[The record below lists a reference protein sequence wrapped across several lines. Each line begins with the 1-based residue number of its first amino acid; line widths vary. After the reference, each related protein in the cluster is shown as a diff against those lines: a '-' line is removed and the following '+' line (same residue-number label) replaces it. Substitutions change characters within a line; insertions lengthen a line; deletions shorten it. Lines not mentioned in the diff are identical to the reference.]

1 MGLGFT
7 IHTKIKDIEKFQ
19 QAVESQAVE
28 SGYNAEH
35 DESSSTVSFCRLGDL
50 FLNYQHE
57 GEGNTDNVISVNGDC
72 QTNML
77 GPGFHKA
84 AIEFID
90 RLQQATGTRFEVE
103 DETDY
108 YTERDFE
115 AMKKK
120 HFHKWLAKLFE
131 IIQEQEDKGS
141 TSLSICWDLN
151 KYYPQSDSGIVISP
165 LGSFRL
171 SEVIRRIREEGIE
184 SFADDFFIW
193 NNPERDA
200 RFHRGLALNAMWED
214 CYFMP
219 SERSEEDARING
231 YIISELE
238 TAASLDPSLPFPK
251 KEYEEL
257 CRLHGCTPVP
267 TDGIPT
273 YETEFAIGYRR
284 GIINHKVGRIRFSLP
299 GSYLEDTDDG
309 TLVYYDAAADNWH
322 TVRCTGYSTNGE
334 PDFLD
339 VEEEM
344 IEEREFD
351 GGKYRLY
358 DMGIGQDSEDEEPYP
373 VYSCHALCSNQY
385 TLFTLCASRLEDLK
399 KLSGEFLPTL
409 VADQPIE
416 PENKQIIY
424 TGENMNDELM
434 KQIDEWHKAEKHQEI
449 IDALEQIPE
458 AERDFETTSLLAR
471 AYNNIE
477 EYAKAAEL
485 LESVREEGAE
495 DERWNFRMGYAQY
508 FLNNYREALD
518 YFSKAREL
526 NPEDE
531 DTLSFIRQCNM
542 ALPLTRRVKEFWN
555 WFVENEEKLSGM
567 MNPKSMEEADAF
579 MEFISKGT
587 NLISEDM
594 HFNIGG
600 DHEFTFSVEG
610 WPDLFIIYPYIIS
623 CMPECLKGKWKFF
636 PFNPGKVGSFAYRVH
651 NTDVDMGKIMVKASY
666 DEKREN
672 FNIRYYDKNLCALPE
687 ENSDGNFHVILE
699 LVLGEGVSF
708 KYVNGIERA
717 SGIEEGMIA
726 LSGLRQHIEETVK
739 SHGHEFFENP
749 KDVYTGYQLTPKE
762 SDELRFDVIVGSTCL
777 DSIVADYYHG
787 STEIFDH
794 ADGFGVQALYMVF
807 QNGVGEDN
815 ILNFRH
821 DLEDRITEEILE
833 PGNLGVITGGATGTE
848 YSYIDLFVYDLR
860 AFVKKVIPLLDEY
873 PEYSFYISDFIR
885 NGRIHQL
892 TEAASEAIPYTKENK
907 EEFLAQI
914 EKWND
919 MEKFSKCIK
928 ALEDIPEAEQD
939 YDMVMLQVR
948 AYENYAIL
956 GDNGEE
962 PEDDEKERALNKAL
976 ELLESIREAG
986 ESQAGWNKRMAYAY
1000 QYLVEQ
1006 EEKAIEYAKRW
1017 AELDPEDSSAVA
1029 VINECNEELEKRKIK
1044 CESCCD
1050 DDNGDNKSI
1059 APEMYSEDEIDI
1071 IEKHIEHYYGNFEFV
1086 FHEKVS
1092 PDIHVDICLI
1102 PPSEECNWYTLVT
1115 MGMGAHLMNVPNQLK
1130 EEQLERAEL
1139 VICLPEYWKLDK
1151 EHLKD
1156 EKWYWPIR
1164 LLKELARFPGEN
1176 NTWLGWGHTV
1186 SYDGPLSYTTELCA
1200 SILINPPCGNVG
1212 GNTCTLP
1219 DGEEVNFYQVIPL
1232 YRDELEYKL
1241 KNGTQKLLDKMND
1254 NILLVNPHRLNVL
1267 NQIDIETNPIQSS
1280 EISISSVARQEVI
1293 AHIEKYF
1300 GKINNFLHDD
1310 SCSEYPLD
1318 IAVIAPRKEHNYYTL
1333 ITVNMSNHEVLESD
1347 DIDGNTCHQELLINL
1362 PPDWKLGLSDWTE
1375 EKWCWPIRLITSLA
1389 RQCIRHRTCISWGKT
1404 MELGGENTFSEDT
1417 KLCAIVLLSPSIF
1430 GDKSST
1436 CKTQEAGSVEFYQV
1450 IPLYREEL
1458 QFIQDKDIDEF
1469 FEICPDDALETINPL
1484 RLNVVTDAEKIGYDI
1499 SYIDDAKKHEEKIE
1513 ELHLSADELAPY
1525 NHMAIYLR
1533 WCIEHNLMSQPFLFR
1548 HGDLVDRVKVED
1560 SIDLR
1565 EFIRDNEDL
1574 HGGLS
1579 TILLNRV
1586 GTMFT
1591 KWYNWEN
1598 RSTPYAYIK
1607 DIQAY
1612 AMDYFKGRIWN
1623 SEDETDAA
1631 YLLLP
1636 WTEKYYHDMAA
1647 LIDSRFK
1654 EWEDEPQTDPQFLH
1668 IPQDNIKLLLKDWS
1682 KAIECTVSSRVLVDG
1697 CDVGFG
1703 CGRGSHSRRRRMGG
1717 PDGRRLPA
1725 DYGENRTEHTAD
1737 KGGCGSAGRGG
1748 AIGQRLADADI
1759 VPQSAGRPLRAG
1771 HQLGCKPR
1779 RGARGAGRRRLVDRH
1794 RRSGL
1799 AGCGRRAARN
1809 RCRRTPHKG
1818 HYGDI
1823 DFGYDVLVRRER
1835 CRADIAISEQR
1846 GGVKGVRHLDD
1857 GVARR
1862 RDGAAARHPPSV
1874 GHRRVAAGRMD
1885 DQTAQPPAL
1894 RRGICRNDGTEY
1906 PPFARSAVSLDDA
1919 AGRHGNGFLRPDRL
1933 HRSCHASRRA
1943 DALPRGRPPRA
1954 PAGNPSLGG
1963 GGIASLRYRFQ
1974 NVHFAR
1980 KCHYRTA
1987 GNPDSRM
1994 GGFTQ

>member
-19 QAVESQAVE
+19 QTVESQAVE

-90 RLQQATGTRFEVE
+90 RLQQATRTRFEVE

-131 IIQEQEDKGS
+131 IIQEQKDKGS
-141 TSLSICWDLN
+141 TSLLFCWDIN
-151 KYYPQSDSGIVISP
+151 KYYPQSDNGIVISP
-165 LGSFRL
+165 LGSFCL
-171 SEVIRRIREEGIE
+171 SEVVRRIREEGIE

-193 NNPERDA
+193 NNSERDA
-200 RFHRGLALNAMWED
+200 RFHRGMALNAMWED

-687 ENSDGNFHVILE
+687 ENSDGNFYVILE

-1404 MELGGENTFSEDT
+1404 MELGGDNTFSEGT

-1436 CKTQEAGSVEFYQV
+1436 CKTQGAGSVEFYQV

-1548 HGDLVDRVKVED
+1548 HGDLVDRVKAED

-1682 KAIECTVSSRVLVDG
+1682 KAIECTVSSRVLVVG
-1697 CDVGFG
+1697 CEIATCIRQKPFAED
-1703 CGRGSHSRRRRMGG
+1703 MGWDSG
-1717 PDGRRLPA
+1717 WLF
-1725 DYGENRTEHTAD
+1725 
-1737 KGGCGSAGRGG
+1737 
-1748 AIGQRLADADI
+1748 LADGDEDNDECRYEYCDLNTI
-1759 VPQSAGRPLRAG
+1759 CNYSPDVMQYLDFPYDT
-1771 HQLGCKPR
+1771 
-1779 RGARGAGRRRLVDRH
+1779 RLVR
-1794 RRSGL
+1794 
-1799 AGCGRRAARN
+1799 
-1809 RCRRTPHKG
+1809 K
-1818 HYGDI
+1818 
-1823 DFGYDVLVRRER
+1823 E
-1835 CRADIAISEQR
+1835 
-1846 GGVKGVRHLDD
+1846 D
-1857 GVARR
+1857 GKLYV
-1862 RDGAAARHPPSV
+1862 D
-1874 GHRRVAAGRMD
+1874 
-1885 DQTAQPPAL
+1885 
-1894 RRGICRNDGTEY
+1894 EE
-1906 PPFARSAVSLDDA
+1906 
-1919 AGRHGNGFLRPDRL
+1919 
-1933 HRSCHASRRA
+1933 
-1943 DALPRGRPPRA
+1943 
-1954 PAGNPSLGG
+1954 
-1963 GGIASLRYRFQ
+1963 
-1974 NVHFAR
+1974 
-1980 KCHYRTA
+1980 
-1987 GNPDSRM
+1987 
-1994 GGFTQ
+1994 

>member
-1 MGLGFT
+1 
-7 IHTKIKDIEKFQ
+7 
-19 QAVESQAVE
+19 
-28 SGYNAEH
+28 
-35 DESSSTVSFCRLGDL
+35 
-50 FLNYQHE
+50 
-57 GEGNTDNVISVNGDC
+57 
-72 QTNML
+72 
-77 GPGFHKA
+77 
-84 AIEFID
+84 
-90 RLQQATGTRFEVE
+90 
-103 DETDY
+103 
-108 YTERDFE
+108 
-115 AMKKK
+115 MKKK

-531 DTLSFIRQCNM
+531 YTLSIIRQCNM
-542 ALPLTRRVKEFWN
+542 HLPLTRRVKEFWN

-651 NTDVDMGKIMVKASY
+651 DTDVDMGKIMVKASY

-1697 CDVGFG
+1697 CEIATCIRQKPFAED
-1703 CGRGSHSRRRRMGG
+1703 MGWDSG
-1717 PDGRRLPA
+1717 WLF
-1725 DYGENRTEHTAD
+1725 
-1737 KGGCGSAGRGG
+1737 
-1748 AIGQRLADADI
+1748 LADGDEDNDECRYEYCDLNTI
-1759 VPQSAGRPLRAG
+1759 CNYSPDVMQYLDFPYDT
-1771 HQLGCKPR
+1771 
-1779 RGARGAGRRRLVDRH
+1779 RLVR
-1794 RRSGL
+1794 
-1799 AGCGRRAARN
+1799 
-1809 RCRRTPHKG
+1809 K
-1818 HYGDI
+1818 
-1823 DFGYDVLVRRER
+1823 E
-1835 CRADIAISEQR
+1835 
-1846 GGVKGVRHLDD
+1846 D
-1857 GVARR
+1857 GKLYV
-1862 RDGAAARHPPSV
+1862 DE
-1874 GHRRVAAGRMD
+1874 D
-1885 DQTAQPPAL
+1885 
-1894 RRGICRNDGTEY
+1894 
-1906 PPFARSAVSLDDA
+1906 
-1919 AGRHGNGFLRPDRL
+1919 
-1933 HRSCHASRRA
+1933 
-1943 DALPRGRPPRA
+1943 
-1954 PAGNPSLGG
+1954 
-1963 GGIASLRYRFQ
+1963 
-1974 NVHFAR
+1974 
-1980 KCHYRTA
+1980 
-1987 GNPDSRM
+1987 
-1994 GGFTQ
+1994 

>member
-19 QAVESQAVE
+19 QTVESQAVE

-90 RLQQATGTRFEVE
+90 RLQQATRTRFEVE

-131 IIQEQEDKGS
+131 IIQEQNNKGS
-141 TSLSICWDLN
+141 TSLLFCWDIN
-151 KYYPQSDSGIVISP
+151 KYYPQSDNGIVISP

-171 SEVIRRIREEGIE
+171 SEVVRRIREEGIE

-193 NNPERDA
+193 NNSERDA
-200 RFHRGLALNAMWED
+200 RFHRGMALNAMWED

-238 TAASLDPSLPFPK
+238 TTASLDPSLPFPK

-257 CRLHGCTPVP
+257 CRLHGCVPVP
-267 TDGIPT
+267 TDGIPP

-284 GIINHKVGRIRFSLP
+284 GIVNHKVGKIRFSLP
-299 GSYLEDTDDG
+299 GSYLEDTDEG

-322 TVRCTGYSTNGE
+322 TVRCTGYSTDGE

-358 DMGIGQDSEDEEPYP
+358 DMGIDQDSEDEEPYP
-373 VYSCHALCSNQY
+373 VYSCHALCPNQY

-399 KLSGEFLPTL
+399 KLSSEFLPTL

-416 PENKQIIY
+416 PEKKQIIY

-434 KQIDEWHKAEKHQEI
+434 EQIDEWHKAEKHQEI

-458 AERDFETTSLLAR
+458 AERDFETTGFLAR

-508 FLNNYREALD
+508 FLCNYREALS

-526 NPEDE
+526 EPENGDA
-531 DTLSFIRQCNM
+531 LSFIRQCNM
-542 ALPLTRRVKEFWN
+542 AMPLTRRVKEFWN

-567 MNPKSMEEADAF
+567 MCPNSMEEADAF
-579 MEFISKGT
+579 IEFISKGT

-651 NTDVDMGKIMVKASY
+651 DTDVDMGKIMVKASY

-777 DSIVADYYHG
+777 SSIVADYYHG

-928 ALEDIPEAEQD
+928 ALEDIPEVEQD
-939 YDMVMLQVR
+939 YDMVMLLVR

-1130 EEQLERAEL
+1130 EDQLERAEL

-1200 SILINPPCGNVG
+1200 SILINPPCGNIG

-1219 DGEEVNFYQVIPL
+1219 DGEEVNFYQIIPL
-1232 YRDELEYKL
+1232 YGDELEFKL

-1318 IAVIAPRKEHNYYTL
+1318 IVVIAPRKEHNYYTL

-1404 MELGGENTFSEDT
+1404 MELGGDNTFSEGT

-1436 CKTQEAGSVEFYQV
+1436 CKTQGAGSVEFYQV

-1548 HGDLVDRVKVED
+1548 HGDLVDRVKAED

-1682 KAIECTVSSRVLVDG
+1682 KAIECTVSSRVLVVG
-1697 CDVGFG
+1697 CEIATCIRQKPFAED
-1703 CGRGSHSRRRRMGG
+1703 MGWDSG
-1717 PDGRRLPA
+1717 WLF
-1725 DYGENRTEHTAD
+1725 
-1737 KGGCGSAGRGG
+1737 
-1748 AIGQRLADADI
+1748 LADGDEDNDECRYEYCDLNTI
-1759 VPQSAGRPLRAG
+1759 CNYSPDVMQYLDFPYDT
-1771 HQLGCKPR
+1771 
-1779 RGARGAGRRRLVDRH
+1779 RLVR
-1794 RRSGL
+1794 
-1799 AGCGRRAARN
+1799 
-1809 RCRRTPHKG
+1809 K
-1818 HYGDI
+1818 
-1823 DFGYDVLVRRER
+1823 E
-1835 CRADIAISEQR
+1835 
-1846 GGVKGVRHLDD
+1846 D
-1857 GVARR
+1857 GKLYV
-1862 RDGAAARHPPSV
+1862 D
-1874 GHRRVAAGRMD
+1874 
-1885 DQTAQPPAL
+1885 
-1894 RRGICRNDGTEY
+1894 EE
-1906 PPFARSAVSLDDA
+1906 
-1919 AGRHGNGFLRPDRL
+1919 
-1933 HRSCHASRRA
+1933 
-1943 DALPRGRPPRA
+1943 
-1954 PAGNPSLGG
+1954 
-1963 GGIASLRYRFQ
+1963 
-1974 NVHFAR
+1974 
-1980 KCHYRTA
+1980 
-1987 GNPDSRM
+1987 
-1994 GGFTQ
+1994 

>member
-90 RLQQATGTRFEVE
+90 RLQQAIGTRFEVE

-141 TSLSICWDLN
+141 KSLLFCWDLN

-273 YETEFAIGYRR
+273 YETEFTIGYRR
-284 GIINHKVGRIRFSLP
+284 GIVNHKVGRIRFSLP

-309 TLVYYDAAADNWH
+309 TLVYYDAATDNWH

-344 IEEREFD
+344 IVEREFD

-358 DMGIGQDSEDEEPYP
+358 DMGTGQDSEDEEPYP

-485 LESVREEGAE
+485 LESVKEEGAE

-651 NTDVDMGKIMVKASY
+651 DTDVDMGKIMVKASY

-1548 HGDLVDRVKVED
+1548 HGDLVDRVKAED

-1612 AMDYFKGRIWN
+1612 AMDYFKDRIWN

-1697 CDVGFG
+1697 CEIATCIRQKPFAED
-1703 CGRGSHSRRRRMGG
+1703 MGWDSG
-1717 PDGRRLPA
+1717 WLF
-1725 DYGENRTEHTAD
+1725 
-1737 KGGCGSAGRGG
+1737 
-1748 AIGQRLADADI
+1748 LADGDEDNDECRYEYCDLNTI
-1759 VPQSAGRPLRAG
+1759 CNYSPDVMQYLDFPYDT
-1771 HQLGCKPR
+1771 
-1779 RGARGAGRRRLVDRH
+1779 RLVR
-1794 RRSGL
+1794 
-1799 AGCGRRAARN
+1799 
-1809 RCRRTPHKG
+1809 K
-1818 HYGDI
+1818 
-1823 DFGYDVLVRRER
+1823 E
-1835 CRADIAISEQR
+1835 
-1846 GGVKGVRHLDD
+1846 D
-1857 GVARR
+1857 GKLYV
-1862 RDGAAARHPPSV
+1862 DE
-1874 GHRRVAAGRMD
+1874 D
-1885 DQTAQPPAL
+1885 
-1894 RRGICRNDGTEY
+1894 
-1906 PPFARSAVSLDDA
+1906 
-1919 AGRHGNGFLRPDRL
+1919 
-1933 HRSCHASRRA
+1933 
-1943 DALPRGRPPRA
+1943 
-1954 PAGNPSLGG
+1954 
-1963 GGIASLRYRFQ
+1963 
-1974 NVHFAR
+1974 
-1980 KCHYRTA
+1980 
-1987 GNPDSRM
+1987 
-1994 GGFTQ
+1994 

>member
-1176 NTWLGWGHTV
+1176 NTWLDWGHTV

-1697 CDVGFG
+1697 CEIATCIRQKPFAED
-1703 CGRGSHSRRRRMGG
+1703 MGWDSG
-1717 PDGRRLPA
+1717 WLF
-1725 DYGENRTEHTAD
+1725 
-1737 KGGCGSAGRGG
+1737 
-1748 AIGQRLADADI
+1748 LADGDEDNDECRYEYCDLNTI
-1759 VPQSAGRPLRAG
+1759 CNYSPDVMQYLDFPYDT
-1771 HQLGCKPR
+1771 
-1779 RGARGAGRRRLVDRH
+1779 RLVR
-1794 RRSGL
+1794 
-1799 AGCGRRAARN
+1799 
-1809 RCRRTPHKG
+1809 K
-1818 HYGDI
+1818 
-1823 DFGYDVLVRRER
+1823 E
-1835 CRADIAISEQR
+1835 
-1846 GGVKGVRHLDD
+1846 D
-1857 GVARR
+1857 GKLYV
-1862 RDGAAARHPPSV
+1862 DE
-1874 GHRRVAAGRMD
+1874 D
-1885 DQTAQPPAL
+1885 
-1894 RRGICRNDGTEY
+1894 
-1906 PPFARSAVSLDDA
+1906 
-1919 AGRHGNGFLRPDRL
+1919 
-1933 HRSCHASRRA
+1933 
-1943 DALPRGRPPRA
+1943 
-1954 PAGNPSLGG
+1954 
-1963 GGIASLRYRFQ
+1963 
-1974 NVHFAR
+1974 
-1980 KCHYRTA
+1980 
-1987 GNPDSRM
+1987 
-1994 GGFTQ
+1994 

>member
-35 DESSSTVSFCRLGDL
+35 DESSSMVSFCRLGDL

-57 GEGNTDNVISVNGDC
+57 GEGNADNVISVNGDC

-284 GIINHKVGRIRFSLP
+284 GIVNHKVGRIRFSLP

-322 TVRCTGYSTNGE
+322 TVRCTGYSANGD

-358 DMGIGQDSEDEEPYP
+358 DMGTGQDSEDEEPYP

-399 KLSGEFLPTL
+399 KLSSEFLPTL

-485 LESVREEGAE
+485 LESVKEEGAE

-508 FLNNYREALD
+508 FLNNYREALG
-518 YFSKAREL
+518 YFSKVREL
-526 NPEDE
+526 DPEDE
-531 DTLSFIRQCNM
+531 DALSLIRQCNM
-542 ALPLTRRVKEFWN
+542 AMPLTRRVKEFWN

-610 WPDLFIIYPYIIS
+610 WPDLFIIHPYIIS

-1697 CDVGFG
+1697 CEIATCIRQKPFAED
-1703 CGRGSHSRRRRMGG
+1703 MGWDSG
-1717 PDGRRLPA
+1717 WLF
-1725 DYGENRTEHTAD
+1725 
-1737 KGGCGSAGRGG
+1737 
-1748 AIGQRLADADI
+1748 LADGDEDNDECRYEYCDLNTI
-1759 VPQSAGRPLRAG
+1759 CNYSPDVMQYLDFPYDT
-1771 HQLGCKPR
+1771 
-1779 RGARGAGRRRLVDRH
+1779 RLVR
-1794 RRSGL
+1794 
-1799 AGCGRRAARN
+1799 
-1809 RCRRTPHKG
+1809 K
-1818 HYGDI
+1818 
-1823 DFGYDVLVRRER
+1823 E
-1835 CRADIAISEQR
+1835 
-1846 GGVKGVRHLDD
+1846 D
-1857 GVARR
+1857 GKLYV
-1862 RDGAAARHPPSV
+1862 DE
-1874 GHRRVAAGRMD
+1874 D
-1885 DQTAQPPAL
+1885 
-1894 RRGICRNDGTEY
+1894 
-1906 PPFARSAVSLDDA
+1906 
-1919 AGRHGNGFLRPDRL
+1919 
-1933 HRSCHASRRA
+1933 
-1943 DALPRGRPPRA
+1943 
-1954 PAGNPSLGG
+1954 
-1963 GGIASLRYRFQ
+1963 
-1974 NVHFAR
+1974 
-1980 KCHYRTA
+1980 
-1987 GNPDSRM
+1987 
-1994 GGFTQ
+1994 

>member
-238 TAASLDPSLPFPK
+238 TAASLDPSLPLPK

-1697 CDVGFG
+1697 CEIATCIRQKPFAED
-1703 CGRGSHSRRRRMGG
+1703 MGWDSG
-1717 PDGRRLPA
+1717 WLF
-1725 DYGENRTEHTAD
+1725 
-1737 KGGCGSAGRGG
+1737 
-1748 AIGQRLADADI
+1748 LADGDEDNDECRYEYCDLNTI
-1759 VPQSAGRPLRAG
+1759 CNYSPDVMQYLDFPYDT
-1771 HQLGCKPR
+1771 
-1779 RGARGAGRRRLVDRH
+1779 RLVR
-1794 RRSGL
+1794 
-1799 AGCGRRAARN
+1799 
-1809 RCRRTPHKG
+1809 K
-1818 HYGDI
+1818 
-1823 DFGYDVLVRRER
+1823 E
-1835 CRADIAISEQR
+1835 
-1846 GGVKGVRHLDD
+1846 D
-1857 GVARR
+1857 GKLYV
-1862 RDGAAARHPPSV
+1862 DE
-1874 GHRRVAAGRMD
+1874 D
-1885 DQTAQPPAL
+1885 
-1894 RRGICRNDGTEY
+1894 
-1906 PPFARSAVSLDDA
+1906 
-1919 AGRHGNGFLRPDRL
+1919 
-1933 HRSCHASRRA
+1933 
-1943 DALPRGRPPRA
+1943 
-1954 PAGNPSLGG
+1954 
-1963 GGIASLRYRFQ
+1963 
-1974 NVHFAR
+1974 
-1980 KCHYRTA
+1980 
-1987 GNPDSRM
+1987 
-1994 GGFTQ
+1994 

>member
-1436 CKTQEAGSVEFYQV
+1436 CKTQGAGSVEFYQV

-1548 HGDLVDRVKVED
+1548 HGDLVDRVKAED

-1697 CDVGFG
+1697 CEIATCIRQKPFAED
-1703 CGRGSHSRRRRMGG
+1703 MGWDSG
-1717 PDGRRLPA
+1717 WLF
-1725 DYGENRTEHTAD
+1725 
-1737 KGGCGSAGRGG
+1737 
-1748 AIGQRLADADI
+1748 LADGDEDNDECRYEYCDLNTI
-1759 VPQSAGRPLRAG
+1759 CNYSPDVMQYLDFPYDT
-1771 HQLGCKPR
+1771 
-1779 RGARGAGRRRLVDRH
+1779 RLVR
-1794 RRSGL
+1794 
-1799 AGCGRRAARN
+1799 
-1809 RCRRTPHKG
+1809 K
-1818 HYGDI
+1818 
-1823 DFGYDVLVRRER
+1823 E
-1835 CRADIAISEQR
+1835 
-1846 GGVKGVRHLDD
+1846 D
-1857 GVARR
+1857 GKLYV
-1862 RDGAAARHPPSV
+1862 DE
-1874 GHRRVAAGRMD
+1874 D
-1885 DQTAQPPAL
+1885 
-1894 RRGICRNDGTEY
+1894 
-1906 PPFARSAVSLDDA
+1906 
-1919 AGRHGNGFLRPDRL
+1919 
-1933 HRSCHASRRA
+1933 
-1943 DALPRGRPPRA
+1943 
-1954 PAGNPSLGG
+1954 
-1963 GGIASLRYRFQ
+1963 
-1974 NVHFAR
+1974 
-1980 KCHYRTA
+1980 
-1987 GNPDSRM
+1987 
-1994 GGFTQ
+1994 

>member
-1 MGLGFT
+1 MRPDRIKSVSCIYKQNNEIMGLGFT

-57 GEGNTDNVISVNGDC
+57 GEGNADNVISVNGDC

-284 GIINHKVGRIRFSLP
+284 GIVNHKVGRIRFSLP

-322 TVRCTGYSTNGE
+322 TVRCTGYSTNGD

-358 DMGIGQDSEDEEPYP
+358 DMGTGQDSEDEEPYP

-399 KLSGEFLPTL
+399 KLSSEFLPTL

-485 LESVREEGAE
+485 LESIKEEGAE

-508 FLNNYREALD
+508 FLNNYREALG

-542 ALPLTRRVKEFWN
+542 HLPLTRRVKEFWN

-567 MNPKSMEEADAF
+567 MNPKSMEEPDAF

-651 NTDVDMGKIMVKASY
+651 DTDVDMGKIMVKASY

-777 DSIVADYYHG
+777 YSLVADYYND
-787 STEIFDH
+787 STDIFDH
-794 ADGFGVQALYMVF
+794 ANSFGAQAMFLVF
-807 QNGVGEDN
+807 PNSTEGDDHQ
-815 ILNFRH
+815 ILDFRH
-821 DLEDRITEEILE
+821 DLEDRITEELLE

-848 YSYIDLFVYDLR
+848 YSYIDLFVYNLR

-939 YDMVMLQVR
+939 YDMVMLLVR

-1017 AELDPEDSSAVA
+1017 AELDPEDNSAVA

-1130 EEQLERAEL
+1130 EDQLERAEL

-1219 DGEEVNFYQVIPL
+1219 DGEEVNFYQVTPL
-1232 YRDELEYKL
+1232 YGDELEYKL

-1333 ITVNMSNHEVLESD
+1333 ITANMSNHEVLESD

-1436 CKTQEAGSVEFYQV
+1436 CKTQGAGSVEFYQV

-1548 HGDLVDRVKVED
+1548 HGNLVDRVKAED

-1647 LIDSRFK
+1647 LIDDRFK

-1697 CDVGFG
+1697 CEIATCIRQKPFAED
-1703 CGRGSHSRRRRMGG
+1703 MGWDSG
-1717 PDGRRLPA
+1717 WLF
-1725 DYGENRTEHTAD
+1725 
-1737 KGGCGSAGRGG
+1737 
-1748 AIGQRLADADI
+1748 LADGDEDNDECRYEYCDLNTI
-1759 VPQSAGRPLRAG
+1759 CNYSPDVMQYLDFPYDT
-1771 HQLGCKPR
+1771 
-1779 RGARGAGRRRLVDRH
+1779 RLVR
-1794 RRSGL
+1794 
-1799 AGCGRRAARN
+1799 
-1809 RCRRTPHKG
+1809 K
-1818 HYGDI
+1818 
-1823 DFGYDVLVRRER
+1823 E
-1835 CRADIAISEQR
+1835 
-1846 GGVKGVRHLDD
+1846 D
-1857 GVARR
+1857 GNLYV
-1862 RDGAAARHPPSV
+1862 D
-1874 GHRRVAAGRMD
+1874 
-1885 DQTAQPPAL
+1885 
-1894 RRGICRNDGTEY
+1894 EE
-1906 PPFARSAVSLDDA
+1906 
-1919 AGRHGNGFLRPDRL
+1919 
-1933 HRSCHASRRA
+1933 
-1943 DALPRGRPPRA
+1943 
-1954 PAGNPSLGG
+1954 
-1963 GGIASLRYRFQ
+1963 
-1974 NVHFAR
+1974 
-1980 KCHYRTA
+1980 
-1987 GNPDSRM
+1987 
-1994 GGFTQ
+1994 

>member
-19 QAVESQAVE
+19 QTVESQAVE

-1548 HGDLVDRVKVED
+1548 HGDLVDRIKVED

-1697 CDVGFG
+1697 CEIATCIRQKPFAED
-1703 CGRGSHSRRRRMGG
+1703 MGWDSG
-1717 PDGRRLPA
+1717 WLF
-1725 DYGENRTEHTAD
+1725 
-1737 KGGCGSAGRGG
+1737 
-1748 AIGQRLADADI
+1748 LADGDEDNDECRYEYCDLNTI
-1759 VPQSAGRPLRAG
+1759 CNYSPDVMQYLDFPYDT
-1771 HQLGCKPR
+1771 
-1779 RGARGAGRRRLVDRH
+1779 RLVR
-1794 RRSGL
+1794 
-1799 AGCGRRAARN
+1799 
-1809 RCRRTPHKG
+1809 K
-1818 HYGDI
+1818 
-1823 DFGYDVLVRRER
+1823 E
-1835 CRADIAISEQR
+1835 
-1846 GGVKGVRHLDD
+1846 D
-1857 GVARR
+1857 GKLYV
-1862 RDGAAARHPPSV
+1862 DE
-1874 GHRRVAAGRMD
+1874 D
-1885 DQTAQPPAL
+1885 
-1894 RRGICRNDGTEY
+1894 
-1906 PPFARSAVSLDDA
+1906 
-1919 AGRHGNGFLRPDRL
+1919 
-1933 HRSCHASRRA
+1933 
-1943 DALPRGRPPRA
+1943 
-1954 PAGNPSLGG
+1954 
-1963 GGIASLRYRFQ
+1963 
-1974 NVHFAR
+1974 
-1980 KCHYRTA
+1980 
-1987 GNPDSRM
+1987 
-1994 GGFTQ
+1994 

>member
-651 NTDVDMGKIMVKASY
+651 DTDVDMGKIMVKASY

-777 DSIVADYYHG
+777 SSIVADYYHG

-1404 MELGGENTFSEDT
+1404 MELGGDNTFSEGT

-1436 CKTQEAGSVEFYQV
+1436 CKTQGAGSVEFYQV

-1548 HGDLVDRVKVED
+1548 HGDLVDRVKAED

-1682 KAIECTVSSRVLVDG
+1682 KAIECTVSSRVLVVG
-1697 CDVGFG
+1697 CEIATCIRQKPFAED
-1703 CGRGSHSRRRRMGG
+1703 MGWDSG
-1717 PDGRRLPA
+1717 WLF
-1725 DYGENRTEHTAD
+1725 
-1737 KGGCGSAGRGG
+1737 
-1748 AIGQRLADADI
+1748 LADGDEDNDECRYEYCDLNTI
-1759 VPQSAGRPLRAG
+1759 CNYSPDVMQYLDFPYDT
-1771 HQLGCKPR
+1771 
-1779 RGARGAGRRRLVDRH
+1779 RLVR
-1794 RRSGL
+1794 
-1799 AGCGRRAARN
+1799 
-1809 RCRRTPHKG
+1809 K
-1818 HYGDI
+1818 
-1823 DFGYDVLVRRER
+1823 E
-1835 CRADIAISEQR
+1835 
-1846 GGVKGVRHLDD
+1846 D
-1857 GVARR
+1857 GKLYV
-1862 RDGAAARHPPSV
+1862 D
-1874 GHRRVAAGRMD
+1874 
-1885 DQTAQPPAL
+1885 
-1894 RRGICRNDGTEY
+1894 EE
-1906 PPFARSAVSLDDA
+1906 
-1919 AGRHGNGFLRPDRL
+1919 
-1933 HRSCHASRRA
+1933 
-1943 DALPRGRPPRA
+1943 
-1954 PAGNPSLGG
+1954 
-1963 GGIASLRYRFQ
+1963 
-1974 NVHFAR
+1974 
-1980 KCHYRTA
+1980 
-1987 GNPDSRM
+1987 
-1994 GGFTQ
+1994 

>member
-717 SGIEEGMIA
+717 SGIEEGMIV

-1697 CDVGFG
+1697 CEIATCIRQKPFAED
-1703 CGRGSHSRRRRMGG
+1703 MGWDSG
-1717 PDGRRLPA
+1717 WLF
-1725 DYGENRTEHTAD
+1725 
-1737 KGGCGSAGRGG
+1737 
-1748 AIGQRLADADI
+1748 LADGDEDNDECRYEYCDLNTI
-1759 VPQSAGRPLRAG
+1759 CNYSPDVMQYLDFPYDT
-1771 HQLGCKPR
+1771 
-1779 RGARGAGRRRLVDRH
+1779 RLVR
-1794 RRSGL
+1794 
-1799 AGCGRRAARN
+1799 
-1809 RCRRTPHKG
+1809 K
-1818 HYGDI
+1818 
-1823 DFGYDVLVRRER
+1823 E
-1835 CRADIAISEQR
+1835 
-1846 GGVKGVRHLDD
+1846 D
-1857 GVARR
+1857 GKLYV
-1862 RDGAAARHPPSV
+1862 DE
-1874 GHRRVAAGRMD
+1874 D
-1885 DQTAQPPAL
+1885 
-1894 RRGICRNDGTEY
+1894 
-1906 PPFARSAVSLDDA
+1906 
-1919 AGRHGNGFLRPDRL
+1919 
-1933 HRSCHASRRA
+1933 
-1943 DALPRGRPPRA
+1943 
-1954 PAGNPSLGG
+1954 
-1963 GGIASLRYRFQ
+1963 
-1974 NVHFAR
+1974 
-1980 KCHYRTA
+1980 
-1987 GNPDSRM
+1987 
-1994 GGFTQ
+1994 

>member
-1 MGLGFT
+1 MCISYLH
-7 IHTKIKDIEKFQ
+7 IPL
-19 QAVESQAVE
+19 ESQAVE

-1404 MELGGENTFSEDT
+1404 MELGGDNTFSEGT

-1436 CKTQEAGSVEFYQV
+1436 CKTQGAGSVEFYQV

-1548 HGDLVDRVKVED
+1548 HGDLVDRVKAED

-1682 KAIECTVSSRVLVDG
+1682 KAIECTVSSRVLVVG
-1697 CDVGFG
+1697 CEIATCIRQKPFAED
-1703 CGRGSHSRRRRMGG
+1703 MGWDSG
-1717 PDGRRLPA
+1717 WLF
-1725 DYGENRTEHTAD
+1725 
-1737 KGGCGSAGRGG
+1737 
-1748 AIGQRLADADI
+1748 LADGDEDNDECRYEYCDLNTI
-1759 VPQSAGRPLRAG
+1759 CNYSPDVMQYLDFPYDT
-1771 HQLGCKPR
+1771 
-1779 RGARGAGRRRLVDRH
+1779 RLVR
-1794 RRSGL
+1794 
-1799 AGCGRRAARN
+1799 
-1809 RCRRTPHKG
+1809 K
-1818 HYGDI
+1818 
-1823 DFGYDVLVRRER
+1823 E
-1835 CRADIAISEQR
+1835 
-1846 GGVKGVRHLDD
+1846 D
-1857 GVARR
+1857 GKLYV
-1862 RDGAAARHPPSV
+1862 D
-1874 GHRRVAAGRMD
+1874 
-1885 DQTAQPPAL
+1885 
-1894 RRGICRNDGTEY
+1894 EE
-1906 PPFARSAVSLDDA
+1906 
-1919 AGRHGNGFLRPDRL
+1919 
-1933 HRSCHASRRA
+1933 
-1943 DALPRGRPPRA
+1943 
-1954 PAGNPSLGG
+1954 
-1963 GGIASLRYRFQ
+1963 
-1974 NVHFAR
+1974 
-1980 KCHYRTA
+1980 
-1987 GNPDSRM
+1987 
-1994 GGFTQ
+1994 

>member
-19 QAVESQAVE
+19 QTVESQAVE

-90 RLQQATGTRFEVE
+90 RLQQATRTRFEVE

-131 IIQEQEDKGS
+131 IIQEQNNKGS
-141 TSLSICWDLN
+141 TSLLFCWDIN
-151 KYYPQSDSGIVISP
+151 KYYPQSDNGIVISP

-171 SEVIRRIREEGIE
+171 SEVVRRIREEGIE

-193 NNPERDA
+193 NNSERDA
-200 RFHRGLALNAMWED
+200 RFHRGMALNAMWED

-238 TAASLDPSLPFPK
+238 TTASLDPSLPFPK

-257 CRLHGCTPVP
+257 CRLHGCVPVP
-267 TDGIPT
+267 TDGIPP
-273 YETEFAIGYRR
+273 YETEFAIGYRC
-284 GIINHKVGRIRFSLP
+284 GIVNHKVGKIRFSLP
-299 GSYLEDTDDG
+299 GSYLEDTDEG

-322 TVRCTGYSTNGE
+322 TVRCTGYSTDGE

-358 DMGIGQDSEDEEPYP
+358 DMGIDQDSEDEEPYP
-373 VYSCHALCSNQY
+373 VYSCHALCPNQY

-399 KLSGEFLPTL
+399 KLSSEFLPTL

-416 PENKQIIY
+416 PEKKQIIY

-434 KQIDEWHKAEKHQEI
+434 EQIDEWHKAEKHQEI

-458 AERDFETTSLLAR
+458 AERDFETTGFLAR

-508 FLNNYREALD
+508 FLCNYREALS

-526 NPEDE
+526 EPENGDA
-531 DTLSFIRQCNM
+531 LSFIRQCNM
-542 ALPLTRRVKEFWN
+542 AMPLTRRVKEFWN

-567 MNPKSMEEADAF
+567 MCPNSMEEADAF
-579 MEFISKGT
+579 IEFISKGT

-651 NTDVDMGKIMVKASY
+651 DTDVDMGKIMVKASY

-777 DSIVADYYHG
+777 SSIVADYYHG

-939 YDMVMLQVR
+939 YDMVMLLVR

-1130 EEQLERAEL
+1130 EDQLERAEL

-1200 SILINPPCGNVG
+1200 SILINPPCGNIG

-1219 DGEEVNFYQVIPL
+1219 DGEEVNFYQIIPL
-1232 YRDELEYKL
+1232 YGDELEFKL

-1404 MELGGENTFSEDT
+1404 MELGGDNTFSEGT

-1436 CKTQEAGSVEFYQV
+1436 CKTQGAGSVEFYQV

-1548 HGDLVDRVKVED
+1548 HGDLVDRVKAED

-1682 KAIECTVSSRVLVDG
+1682 KAIECTVSSRVLVVG
-1697 CDVGFG
+1697 CEIATCIRQKPFAED
-1703 CGRGSHSRRRRMGG
+1703 MGWDSG
-1717 PDGRRLPA
+1717 WLF
-1725 DYGENRTEHTAD
+1725 
-1737 KGGCGSAGRGG
+1737 
-1748 AIGQRLADADI
+1748 LADGDEDNDECRYEYCDLNTI
-1759 VPQSAGRPLRAG
+1759 CNYSPDVMQYLDFPYDT
-1771 HQLGCKPR
+1771 
-1779 RGARGAGRRRLVDRH
+1779 RLVR
-1794 RRSGL
+1794 
-1799 AGCGRRAARN
+1799 
-1809 RCRRTPHKG
+1809 K
-1818 HYGDI
+1818 
-1823 DFGYDVLVRRER
+1823 E
-1835 CRADIAISEQR
+1835 
-1846 GGVKGVRHLDD
+1846 D
-1857 GVARR
+1857 GKLYV
-1862 RDGAAARHPPSV
+1862 D
-1874 GHRRVAAGRMD
+1874 
-1885 DQTAQPPAL
+1885 
-1894 RRGICRNDGTEY
+1894 EE
-1906 PPFARSAVSLDDA
+1906 
-1919 AGRHGNGFLRPDRL
+1919 
-1933 HRSCHASRRA
+1933 
-1943 DALPRGRPPRA
+1943 
-1954 PAGNPSLGG
+1954 
-1963 GGIASLRYRFQ
+1963 
-1974 NVHFAR
+1974 
-1980 KCHYRTA
+1980 
-1987 GNPDSRM
+1987 
-1994 GGFTQ
+1994 

>member
-1 MGLGFT
+1 
-7 IHTKIKDIEKFQ
+7 
-19 QAVESQAVE
+19 
-28 SGYNAEH
+28 
-35 DESSSTVSFCRLGDL
+35 
-50 FLNYQHE
+50 
-57 GEGNTDNVISVNGDC
+57 
-72 QTNML
+72 
-77 GPGFHKA
+77 
-84 AIEFID
+84 
-90 RLQQATGTRFEVE
+90 
-103 DETDY
+103 
-108 YTERDFE
+108 
-115 AMKKK
+115 MKKK

-1697 CDVGFG
+1697 CEIATCIRQKPFAED
-1703 CGRGSHSRRRRMGG
+1703 MGWDSG
-1717 PDGRRLPA
+1717 WLF
-1725 DYGENRTEHTAD
+1725 
-1737 KGGCGSAGRGG
+1737 
-1748 AIGQRLADADI
+1748 LADGDEDNDECRYEYCDLNTI
-1759 VPQSAGRPLRAG
+1759 CNYSPDVMQYLDFPYDT
-1771 HQLGCKPR
+1771 
-1779 RGARGAGRRRLVDRH
+1779 RLVR
-1794 RRSGL
+1794 
-1799 AGCGRRAARN
+1799 
-1809 RCRRTPHKG
+1809 K
-1818 HYGDI
+1818 
-1823 DFGYDVLVRRER
+1823 E
-1835 CRADIAISEQR
+1835 
-1846 GGVKGVRHLDD
+1846 D
-1857 GVARR
+1857 GKLYV
-1862 RDGAAARHPPSV
+1862 DE
-1874 GHRRVAAGRMD
+1874 D
-1885 DQTAQPPAL
+1885 
-1894 RRGICRNDGTEY
+1894 
-1906 PPFARSAVSLDDA
+1906 
-1919 AGRHGNGFLRPDRL
+1919 
-1933 HRSCHASRRA
+1933 
-1943 DALPRGRPPRA
+1943 
-1954 PAGNPSLGG
+1954 
-1963 GGIASLRYRFQ
+1963 
-1974 NVHFAR
+1974 
-1980 KCHYRTA
+1980 
-1987 GNPDSRM
+1987 
-1994 GGFTQ
+1994 

>member
-309 TLVYYDAAADNWH
+309 TLVYYDAAADNWY

-749 KDVYTGYQLTPKE
+749 KDVYTVYQLTPKE

-1697 CDVGFG
+1697 CEIATCIRQKPFAED
-1703 CGRGSHSRRRRMGG
+1703 MGWDSG
-1717 PDGRRLPA
+1717 WLF
-1725 DYGENRTEHTAD
+1725 
-1737 KGGCGSAGRGG
+1737 
-1748 AIGQRLADADI
+1748 LADGDEDNDECRYEYCDLNTI
-1759 VPQSAGRPLRAG
+1759 CNYSPDVMQYLDFPYDT
-1771 HQLGCKPR
+1771 
-1779 RGARGAGRRRLVDRH
+1779 RLVR
-1794 RRSGL
+1794 
-1799 AGCGRRAARN
+1799 
-1809 RCRRTPHKG
+1809 K
-1818 HYGDI
+1818 
-1823 DFGYDVLVRRER
+1823 E
-1835 CRADIAISEQR
+1835 
-1846 GGVKGVRHLDD
+1846 D
-1857 GVARR
+1857 GKLYV
-1862 RDGAAARHPPSV
+1862 DE
-1874 GHRRVAAGRMD
+1874 D
-1885 DQTAQPPAL
+1885 
-1894 RRGICRNDGTEY
+1894 
-1906 PPFARSAVSLDDA
+1906 
-1919 AGRHGNGFLRPDRL
+1919 
-1933 HRSCHASRRA
+1933 
-1943 DALPRGRPPRA
+1943 
-1954 PAGNPSLGG
+1954 
-1963 GGIASLRYRFQ
+1963 
-1974 NVHFAR
+1974 
-1980 KCHYRTA
+1980 
-1987 GNPDSRM
+1987 
-1994 GGFTQ
+1994 

>member
-1 MGLGFT
+1 MYDNGYIVKCRSILT
-7 IHTKIKDIEKFQ
+7 NDICLSEASHKADVFL
-19 QAVESQAVE
+19 VCISYLTYSLESQAVE

-1404 MELGGENTFSEDT
+1404 MELGGDNTFSEGT

-1436 CKTQEAGSVEFYQV
+1436 CKTQGAGSVEFYQV

-1548 HGDLVDRVKVED
+1548 HGDLVDRVKAED

-1682 KAIECTVSSRVLVDG
+1682 KAIECTVSSRVLVVG
-1697 CDVGFG
+1697 CEIATCIRQKPFAED
-1703 CGRGSHSRRRRMGG
+1703 MGWDSG
-1717 PDGRRLPA
+1717 WLF
-1725 DYGENRTEHTAD
+1725 
-1737 KGGCGSAGRGG
+1737 
-1748 AIGQRLADADI
+1748 LADGDEDNDECRYEYCDLNTI
-1759 VPQSAGRPLRAG
+1759 CNYSPDVMQYLDFPYDT
-1771 HQLGCKPR
+1771 
-1779 RGARGAGRRRLVDRH
+1779 RLVR
-1794 RRSGL
+1794 
-1799 AGCGRRAARN
+1799 
-1809 RCRRTPHKG
+1809 K
-1818 HYGDI
+1818 
-1823 DFGYDVLVRRER
+1823 E
-1835 CRADIAISEQR
+1835 
-1846 GGVKGVRHLDD
+1846 D
-1857 GVARR
+1857 GKLYV
-1862 RDGAAARHPPSV
+1862 D
-1874 GHRRVAAGRMD
+1874 
-1885 DQTAQPPAL
+1885 
-1894 RRGICRNDGTEY
+1894 EE
-1906 PPFARSAVSLDDA
+1906 
-1919 AGRHGNGFLRPDRL
+1919 
-1933 HRSCHASRRA
+1933 
-1943 DALPRGRPPRA
+1943 
-1954 PAGNPSLGG
+1954 
-1963 GGIASLRYRFQ
+1963 
-1974 NVHFAR
+1974 
-1980 KCHYRTA
+1980 
-1987 GNPDSRM
+1987 
-1994 GGFTQ
+1994 

>member
-1059 APEMYSEDEIDI
+1059 TPEMYSEDEIDI

-1697 CDVGFG
+1697 CEIATCIRQKPFAED
-1703 CGRGSHSRRRRMGG
+1703 MGWDSG
-1717 PDGRRLPA
+1717 WLF
-1725 DYGENRTEHTAD
+1725 
-1737 KGGCGSAGRGG
+1737 
-1748 AIGQRLADADI
+1748 LADGDEDNDECRYEYCDLNTI
-1759 VPQSAGRPLRAG
+1759 CNYSPDVMQYLDFPYDT
-1771 HQLGCKPR
+1771 
-1779 RGARGAGRRRLVDRH
+1779 RLVR
-1794 RRSGL
+1794 
-1799 AGCGRRAARN
+1799 
-1809 RCRRTPHKG
+1809 K
-1818 HYGDI
+1818 
-1823 DFGYDVLVRRER
+1823 E
-1835 CRADIAISEQR
+1835 
-1846 GGVKGVRHLDD
+1846 D
-1857 GVARR
+1857 GKLYV
-1862 RDGAAARHPPSV
+1862 DE
-1874 GHRRVAAGRMD
+1874 D
-1885 DQTAQPPAL
+1885 
-1894 RRGICRNDGTEY
+1894 
-1906 PPFARSAVSLDDA
+1906 
-1919 AGRHGNGFLRPDRL
+1919 
-1933 HRSCHASRRA
+1933 
-1943 DALPRGRPPRA
+1943 
-1954 PAGNPSLGG
+1954 
-1963 GGIASLRYRFQ
+1963 
-1974 NVHFAR
+1974 
-1980 KCHYRTA
+1980 
-1987 GNPDSRM
+1987 
-1994 GGFTQ
+1994 

>member
-19 QAVESQAVE
+19 QTVESQAVE

-90 RLQQATGTRFEVE
+90 RLQQATRTRFEVE

-131 IIQEQEDKGS
+131 IIQEQNNKGS
-141 TSLSICWDLN
+141 TSLLFCWDIN
-151 KYYPQSDSGIVISP
+151 KYYPQSDNGIVISP

-171 SEVIRRIREEGIE
+171 SEVVRRIREEGIE

-193 NNPERDA
+193 NNSERDA
-200 RFHRGLALNAMWED
+200 RFHRGMAMNAMWED

-238 TAASLDPSLPFPK
+238 TTASLDPSLPFPK

-257 CRLHGCTPVP
+257 CRLHGCVPVP
-267 TDGIPT
+267 TDGIPP

-284 GIINHKVGRIRFSLP
+284 GIVNHKVGKIRFSLP
-299 GSYLEDTDDG
+299 GSYLEDTDEG

-322 TVRCTGYSTNGE
+322 TVRCTGYSTDGE

-358 DMGIGQDSEDEEPYP
+358 DMGIDQDSEDEEPYP
-373 VYSCHALCSNQY
+373 VYSCHALCPNQY

-399 KLSGEFLPTL
+399 KLSSEFLPTL

-416 PENKQIIY
+416 PEKKQIIY

-434 KQIDEWHKAEKHQEI
+434 EQIDEWHKAEKHQEI

-458 AERDFETTSLLAR
+458 AERDFETTGFLAR

-508 FLNNYREALD
+508 FLCNYREALS

-526 NPEDE
+526 EPENGDA
-531 DTLSFIRQCNM
+531 LSFIRQCNM
-542 ALPLTRRVKEFWN
+542 AMPLTRRVKEFWN

-567 MNPKSMEEADAF
+567 MCPNSMEEADAF
-579 MEFISKGT
+579 IEFISKGT

-651 NTDVDMGKIMVKASY
+651 DTDVDMGKIMVKASY

-777 DSIVADYYHG
+777 SSIVADYYHG

-939 YDMVMLQVR
+939 YDMVMLLVR

-1130 EEQLERAEL
+1130 EDQLERAEL

-1200 SILINPPCGNVG
+1200 SILINPPCGNIG

-1219 DGEEVNFYQVIPL
+1219 DGEEVNFYQIIPL
-1232 YRDELEYKL
+1232 YGDELEFKL

-1404 MELGGENTFSEDT
+1404 MELGGDNTFSEGT

-1436 CKTQEAGSVEFYQV
+1436 CKTQGAGSVEFYQV

-1548 HGDLVDRVKVED
+1548 HGDLVDRVKAED

-1682 KAIECTVSSRVLVDG
+1682 KAIECTVSSRVLVVG
-1697 CDVGFG
+1697 CEIATCIRQKPFAED
-1703 CGRGSHSRRRRMGG
+1703 MGWDSG
-1717 PDGRRLPA
+1717 WLF
-1725 DYGENRTEHTAD
+1725 
-1737 KGGCGSAGRGG
+1737 
-1748 AIGQRLADADI
+1748 LADGDEDNDECRYEYCDLNTI
-1759 VPQSAGRPLRAG
+1759 CNYSPDVMQYLDFPYDT
-1771 HQLGCKPR
+1771 
-1779 RGARGAGRRRLVDRH
+1779 RLVR
-1794 RRSGL
+1794 
-1799 AGCGRRAARN
+1799 
-1809 RCRRTPHKG
+1809 K
-1818 HYGDI
+1818 
-1823 DFGYDVLVRRER
+1823 E
-1835 CRADIAISEQR
+1835 
-1846 GGVKGVRHLDD
+1846 D
-1857 GVARR
+1857 GKLYV
-1862 RDGAAARHPPSV
+1862 D
-1874 GHRRVAAGRMD
+1874 
-1885 DQTAQPPAL
+1885 
-1894 RRGICRNDGTEY
+1894 EE
-1906 PPFARSAVSLDDA
+1906 
-1919 AGRHGNGFLRPDRL
+1919 
-1933 HRSCHASRRA
+1933 
-1943 DALPRGRPPRA
+1943 
-1954 PAGNPSLGG
+1954 
-1963 GGIASLRYRFQ
+1963 
-1974 NVHFAR
+1974 
-1980 KCHYRTA
+1980 
-1987 GNPDSRM
+1987 
-1994 GGFTQ
+1994 

>member
-19 QAVESQAVE
+19 QTVESQAVE

-90 RLQQATGTRFEVE
+90 RLQQATRTRFEVE

-120 HFHKWLAKLFE
+120 HFHKWLTKLFE
-131 IIQEQEDKGS
+131 IIQEQNNKGS
-141 TSLSICWDLN
+141 TSLLFCWDIN
-151 KYYPQSDSGIVISP
+151 KYYPQSDNGIVISP

-171 SEVIRRIREEGIE
+171 SEVVRRIREEGIE

-193 NNPERDA
+193 NNSERDA
-200 RFHRGLALNAMWED
+200 RFHRGMALNAMWED

-238 TAASLDPSLPFPK
+238 TTASLDPSLPFPK

-257 CRLHGCTPVP
+257 CRLHGCVPVP
-267 TDGIPT
+267 TDGIPP

-284 GIINHKVGRIRFSLP
+284 GIVNHKVGKIRFSLP
-299 GSYLEDTDDG
+299 DSYLEDTDEG

-322 TVRCTGYSTNGE
+322 TVRCTGYSTDGE

-358 DMGIGQDSEDEEPYP
+358 DMGIDQDSEDEEPYP
-373 VYSCHALCSNQY
+373 VYSCHALCPNQY

-399 KLSGEFLPTL
+399 KLSSEFLPTL

-416 PENKQIIY
+416 PEKKQIIY

-434 KQIDEWHKAEKHQEI
+434 EQIDEWHKAEKHQEI

-458 AERDFETTSLLAR
+458 AERDFETTGFLAR

-485 LESVREEGAE
+485 LESVREEGTE

-508 FLNNYREALD
+508 FLCNYREALS

-526 NPEDE
+526 EPENGDA
-531 DTLSFIRQCNM
+531 LSFIRQCNM
-542 ALPLTRRVKEFWN
+542 AMPLTRRVKEFWN

-567 MNPKSMEEADAF
+567 MCPNSMEEADAF

-651 NTDVDMGKIMVKASY
+651 DTDVDMGKIMVKASY

-777 DSIVADYYHG
+777 SSIVADYYHG

-939 YDMVMLQVR
+939 YDMVMLLVR

-1130 EEQLERAEL
+1130 EDQLERAEL

-1200 SILINPPCGNVG
+1200 SILINPPCGNIG

-1219 DGEEVNFYQVIPL
+1219 DGEEVNFYQIIPL
-1232 YRDELEYKL
+1232 YGDELEFKL

-1404 MELGGENTFSEDT
+1404 MELGGDNTFSEGT

-1436 CKTQEAGSVEFYQV
+1436 CKTQGAGSVEFYQV

-1548 HGDLVDRVKVED
+1548 HGDLVDRVKAED

-1682 KAIECTVSSRVLVDG
+1682 KAIECTVSSRVLVVG
-1697 CDVGFG
+1697 CEIATCIRQKPFAED
-1703 CGRGSHSRRRRMGG
+1703 MGWDSG
-1717 PDGRRLPA
+1717 WLF
-1725 DYGENRTEHTAD
+1725 
-1737 KGGCGSAGRGG
+1737 
-1748 AIGQRLADADI
+1748 LADGDEDNDECRYEYCDLNTI
-1759 VPQSAGRPLRAG
+1759 CNYSPDVMRYLDFPYDT
-1771 HQLGCKPR
+1771 
-1779 RGARGAGRRRLVDRH
+1779 RLVR
-1794 RRSGL
+1794 
-1799 AGCGRRAARN
+1799 
-1809 RCRRTPHKG
+1809 K
-1818 HYGDI
+1818 
-1823 DFGYDVLVRRER
+1823 E
-1835 CRADIAISEQR
+1835 
-1846 GGVKGVRHLDD
+1846 D
-1857 GVARR
+1857 GKLYV
-1862 RDGAAARHPPSV
+1862 D
-1874 GHRRVAAGRMD
+1874 
-1885 DQTAQPPAL
+1885 
-1894 RRGICRNDGTEY
+1894 EE
-1906 PPFARSAVSLDDA
+1906 
-1919 AGRHGNGFLRPDRL
+1919 
-1933 HRSCHASRRA
+1933 
-1943 DALPRGRPPRA
+1943 
-1954 PAGNPSLGG
+1954 
-1963 GGIASLRYRFQ
+1963 
-1974 NVHFAR
+1974 
-1980 KCHYRTA
+1980 
-1987 GNPDSRM
+1987 
-1994 GGFTQ
+1994 

>member
-1 MGLGFT
+1 MNKRYYEHTLSTTREFIEYLRFT

-1697 CDVGFG
+1697 CEIATCIRQKPFAED
-1703 CGRGSHSRRRRMGG
+1703 MGWDSG
-1717 PDGRRLPA
+1717 WLF
-1725 DYGENRTEHTAD
+1725 
-1737 KGGCGSAGRGG
+1737 
-1748 AIGQRLADADI
+1748 LADGDEDNDECRYEYCDLNTI
-1759 VPQSAGRPLRAG
+1759 CNYSPDVMQYLDFPYDT
-1771 HQLGCKPR
+1771 
-1779 RGARGAGRRRLVDRH
+1779 RLVR
-1794 RRSGL
+1794 
-1799 AGCGRRAARN
+1799 
-1809 RCRRTPHKG
+1809 K
-1818 HYGDI
+1818 
-1823 DFGYDVLVRRER
+1823 E
-1835 CRADIAISEQR
+1835 
-1846 GGVKGVRHLDD
+1846 D
-1857 GVARR
+1857 GKLYV
-1862 RDGAAARHPPSV
+1862 DE
-1874 GHRRVAAGRMD
+1874 D
-1885 DQTAQPPAL
+1885 
-1894 RRGICRNDGTEY
+1894 
-1906 PPFARSAVSLDDA
+1906 
-1919 AGRHGNGFLRPDRL
+1919 
-1933 HRSCHASRRA
+1933 
-1943 DALPRGRPPRA
+1943 
-1954 PAGNPSLGG
+1954 
-1963 GGIASLRYRFQ
+1963 
-1974 NVHFAR
+1974 
-1980 KCHYRTA
+1980 
-1987 GNPDSRM
+1987 
-1994 GGFTQ
+1994 

>member
-986 ESQAGWNKRMAYAY
+986 ESQAEWNKRMAYAY

-1697 CDVGFG
+1697 CEIATCIRQKPFAED
-1703 CGRGSHSRRRRMGG
+1703 MGWDSG
-1717 PDGRRLPA
+1717 WLF
-1725 DYGENRTEHTAD
+1725 
-1737 KGGCGSAGRGG
+1737 
-1748 AIGQRLADADI
+1748 LADGDEDNDECRYEYCDLNTI
-1759 VPQSAGRPLRAG
+1759 CNYSPDVMQYLDFPYDT
-1771 HQLGCKPR
+1771 
-1779 RGARGAGRRRLVDRH
+1779 RLVR
-1794 RRSGL
+1794 
-1799 AGCGRRAARN
+1799 
-1809 RCRRTPHKG
+1809 K
-1818 HYGDI
+1818 
-1823 DFGYDVLVRRER
+1823 E
-1835 CRADIAISEQR
+1835 
-1846 GGVKGVRHLDD
+1846 D
-1857 GVARR
+1857 GKLYV
-1862 RDGAAARHPPSV
+1862 DE
-1874 GHRRVAAGRMD
+1874 D
-1885 DQTAQPPAL
+1885 
-1894 RRGICRNDGTEY
+1894 
-1906 PPFARSAVSLDDA
+1906 
-1919 AGRHGNGFLRPDRL
+1919 
-1933 HRSCHASRRA
+1933 
-1943 DALPRGRPPRA
+1943 
-1954 PAGNPSLGG
+1954 
-1963 GGIASLRYRFQ
+1963 
-1974 NVHFAR
+1974 
-1980 KCHYRTA
+1980 
-1987 GNPDSRM
+1987 
-1994 GGFTQ
+1994 

>member
-90 RLQQATGTRFEVE
+90 RLQQAIGTRFEVE

-273 YETEFAIGYRR
+273 YETEFTIGYRR
-284 GIINHKVGRIRFSLP
+284 GIVNHKVGRIRFSLP

-358 DMGIGQDSEDEEPYP
+358 DMGTGQDSEDEEPYP

-485 LESVREEGAE
+485 LESVKEEGAE

-651 NTDVDMGKIMVKASY
+651 DTDVDMGKIMVKASY

-1548 HGDLVDRVKVED
+1548 HGDLVDRVKAED

-1612 AMDYFKGRIWN
+1612 AMDYFKDRIWN

-1697 CDVGFG
+1697 CEIATCIRQKPFAED
-1703 CGRGSHSRRRRMGG
+1703 MGWDSG
-1717 PDGRRLPA
+1717 WLF
-1725 DYGENRTEHTAD
+1725 
-1737 KGGCGSAGRGG
+1737 
-1748 AIGQRLADADI
+1748 LADGDEDNDECRYEYCDLNTI
-1759 VPQSAGRPLRAG
+1759 CNYSPDVMQYLDFPYDT
-1771 HQLGCKPR
+1771 
-1779 RGARGAGRRRLVDRH
+1779 RLVR
-1794 RRSGL
+1794 
-1799 AGCGRRAARN
+1799 
-1809 RCRRTPHKG
+1809 K
-1818 HYGDI
+1818 
-1823 DFGYDVLVRRER
+1823 E
-1835 CRADIAISEQR
+1835 
-1846 GGVKGVRHLDD
+1846 D
-1857 GVARR
+1857 GKLYV
-1862 RDGAAARHPPSV
+1862 DE
-1874 GHRRVAAGRMD
+1874 D
-1885 DQTAQPPAL
+1885 
-1894 RRGICRNDGTEY
+1894 
-1906 PPFARSAVSLDDA
+1906 
-1919 AGRHGNGFLRPDRL
+1919 
-1933 HRSCHASRRA
+1933 
-1943 DALPRGRPPRA
+1943 
-1954 PAGNPSLGG
+1954 
-1963 GGIASLRYRFQ
+1963 
-1974 NVHFAR
+1974 
-1980 KCHYRTA
+1980 
-1987 GNPDSRM
+1987 
-1994 GGFTQ
+1994 

>member
-1430 GDKSST
+1430 GDKSSI

-1697 CDVGFG
+1697 CEIATCIRQKPFAED
-1703 CGRGSHSRRRRMGG
+1703 MGWDSG
-1717 PDGRRLPA
+1717 WLF
-1725 DYGENRTEHTAD
+1725 
-1737 KGGCGSAGRGG
+1737 
-1748 AIGQRLADADI
+1748 LADGDEDNDECRYEYCDLNTI
-1759 VPQSAGRPLRAG
+1759 CNYSPDVMQYLDFPYDT
-1771 HQLGCKPR
+1771 
-1779 RGARGAGRRRLVDRH
+1779 RLVR
-1794 RRSGL
+1794 
-1799 AGCGRRAARN
+1799 
-1809 RCRRTPHKG
+1809 K
-1818 HYGDI
+1818 
-1823 DFGYDVLVRRER
+1823 E
-1835 CRADIAISEQR
+1835 
-1846 GGVKGVRHLDD
+1846 D
-1857 GVARR
+1857 GKLYV
-1862 RDGAAARHPPSV
+1862 DE
-1874 GHRRVAAGRMD
+1874 D
-1885 DQTAQPPAL
+1885 
-1894 RRGICRNDGTEY
+1894 
-1906 PPFARSAVSLDDA
+1906 
-1919 AGRHGNGFLRPDRL
+1919 
-1933 HRSCHASRRA
+1933 
-1943 DALPRGRPPRA
+1943 
-1954 PAGNPSLGG
+1954 
-1963 GGIASLRYRFQ
+1963 
-1974 NVHFAR
+1974 
-1980 KCHYRTA
+1980 
-1987 GNPDSRM
+1987 
-1994 GGFTQ
+1994 

>member
-57 GEGNTDNVISVNGDC
+57 GEGNADNVISVNGDC

-284 GIINHKVGRIRFSLP
+284 GIVNHKVGRIRFSLP

-322 TVRCTGYSTNGE
+322 TVRCTGYSTNGD

-358 DMGIGQDSEDEEPYP
+358 DMGTGQDSEDEEPYP

-399 KLSGEFLPTL
+399 KLSSEFLPTL

-485 LESVREEGAE
+485 LESIKEEGAE

-508 FLNNYREALD
+508 FLNNYREALG

-542 ALPLTRRVKEFWN
+542 HLPLTRRVKEFWN

-567 MNPKSMEEADAF
+567 MNPKSMEEPDAF

-651 NTDVDMGKIMVKASY
+651 DTDVDMGKIMVKASY

-777 DSIVADYYHG
+777 YSLVADYYND
-787 STEIFDH
+787 STDIFDH
-794 ADGFGVQALYMVF
+794 ANSFGAQAMFLVF
-807 QNGVGEDN
+807 PNSTEGDDHQ
-815 ILNFRH
+815 ILDFRH
-821 DLEDRITEEILE
+821 DLEDRITEELLE

-848 YSYIDLFVYDLR
+848 YSYIDLFVYNLR

-939 YDMVMLQVR
+939 YDMVMLLVR

-1375 EKWCWPIRLITSLA
+1375 EKWCWPIRLITLLA

-1499 SYIDDAKKHEEKIE
+1499 SYIDDAKKHEEKID

-1548 HGDLVDRVKVED
+1548 HGDLVDRVKAED

-1697 CDVGFG
+1697 CGIATCIRQKPFAED
-1703 CGRGSHSRRRRMGG
+1703 MGWDSG
-1717 PDGRRLPA
+1717 WLF
-1725 DYGENRTEHTAD
+1725 
-1737 KGGCGSAGRGG
+1737 
-1748 AIGQRLADADI
+1748 LADGDEDNDECRYEYCDLNTI
-1759 VPQSAGRPLRAG
+1759 CNYSPDVMQYLDFPYDT
-1771 HQLGCKPR
+1771 
-1779 RGARGAGRRRLVDRH
+1779 RLVR
-1794 RRSGL
+1794 
-1799 AGCGRRAARN
+1799 
-1809 RCRRTPHKG
+1809 K
-1818 HYGDI
+1818 
-1823 DFGYDVLVRRER
+1823 E
-1835 CRADIAISEQR
+1835 
-1846 GGVKGVRHLDD
+1846 D
-1857 GVARR
+1857 GKLYV
-1862 RDGAAARHPPSV
+1862 DE
-1874 GHRRVAAGRMD
+1874 D
-1885 DQTAQPPAL
+1885 
-1894 RRGICRNDGTEY
+1894 
-1906 PPFARSAVSLDDA
+1906 
-1919 AGRHGNGFLRPDRL
+1919 
-1933 HRSCHASRRA
+1933 
-1943 DALPRGRPPRA
+1943 
-1954 PAGNPSLGG
+1954 
-1963 GGIASLRYRFQ
+1963 
-1974 NVHFAR
+1974 
-1980 KCHYRTA
+1980 
-1987 GNPDSRM
+1987 
-1994 GGFTQ
+1994 

>member
-35 DESSSTVSFCRLGDL
+35 DESSSMVSFCRLGDL

-57 GEGNTDNVISVNGDC
+57 GEGNADNVISVNGDC

-284 GIINHKVGRIRFSLP
+284 GIVNHKVGRIRFSLP

-322 TVRCTGYSTNGE
+322 TVRCTGYSANGD

-358 DMGIGQDSEDEEPYP
+358 DMGTGQDSEDEEPYP

-399 KLSGEFLPTL
+399 KLSSEFLPTL

-485 LESVREEGAE
+485 LESVKEEGAE

-508 FLNNYREALD
+508 FLNNYREALG
-518 YFSKAREL
+518 YFSKVREL
-526 NPEDE
+526 DPEDE
-531 DTLSFIRQCNM
+531 DALSLIRQCNM
-542 ALPLTRRVKEFWN
+542 AMPLTRRVKEFWN

-651 NTDVDMGKIMVKASY
+651 DTDVDMGKIMVKASY

-672 FNIRYYDKNLCALPE
+672 FNIRYYDKNLCTLPE

-777 DSIVADYYHG
+777 SSIVADYYHD
-787 STEIFDH
+787 STELFDH
-794 ADGFGVQALYMVF
+794 ANGFGAQALYIVF
-807 QNGVGEDN
+807 QNGAGEDN

-1697 CDVGFG
+1697 CEIATCIRQKPFAED
-1703 CGRGSHSRRRRMGG
+1703 MGWDSG
-1717 PDGRRLPA
+1717 WLF
-1725 DYGENRTEHTAD
+1725 
-1737 KGGCGSAGRGG
+1737 
-1748 AIGQRLADADI
+1748 LADGDEDNDECRYEYCDLNTI
-1759 VPQSAGRPLRAG
+1759 CNYSPDVMQYLDFPYDT
-1771 HQLGCKPR
+1771 
-1779 RGARGAGRRRLVDRH
+1779 RLVR
-1794 RRSGL
+1794 
-1799 AGCGRRAARN
+1799 
-1809 RCRRTPHKG
+1809 K
-1818 HYGDI
+1818 
-1823 DFGYDVLVRRER
+1823 E
-1835 CRADIAISEQR
+1835 
-1846 GGVKGVRHLDD
+1846 D
-1857 GVARR
+1857 GKLYV
-1862 RDGAAARHPPSV
+1862 DE
-1874 GHRRVAAGRMD
+1874 D
-1885 DQTAQPPAL
+1885 
-1894 RRGICRNDGTEY
+1894 
-1906 PPFARSAVSLDDA
+1906 
-1919 AGRHGNGFLRPDRL
+1919 
-1933 HRSCHASRRA
+1933 
-1943 DALPRGRPPRA
+1943 
-1954 PAGNPSLGG
+1954 
-1963 GGIASLRYRFQ
+1963 
-1974 NVHFAR
+1974 
-1980 KCHYRTA
+1980 
-1987 GNPDSRM
+1987 
-1994 GGFTQ
+1994 

>member
-1219 DGEEVNFYQVIPL
+1219 NGEEVNFYQVIPL

-1697 CDVGFG
+1697 CEIATCIRQKPFAED
-1703 CGRGSHSRRRRMGG
+1703 MGWDSG
-1717 PDGRRLPA
+1717 WLF
-1725 DYGENRTEHTAD
+1725 
-1737 KGGCGSAGRGG
+1737 
-1748 AIGQRLADADI
+1748 LADGDEDNDECRYEYCDLNTI
-1759 VPQSAGRPLRAG
+1759 CNYSPDVMQYLDFPYDT
-1771 HQLGCKPR
+1771 
-1779 RGARGAGRRRLVDRH
+1779 RLVR
-1794 RRSGL
+1794 
-1799 AGCGRRAARN
+1799 
-1809 RCRRTPHKG
+1809 K
-1818 HYGDI
+1818 
-1823 DFGYDVLVRRER
+1823 E
-1835 CRADIAISEQR
+1835 
-1846 GGVKGVRHLDD
+1846 D
-1857 GVARR
+1857 GKLYV
-1862 RDGAAARHPPSV
+1862 DE
-1874 GHRRVAAGRMD
+1874 D
-1885 DQTAQPPAL
+1885 
-1894 RRGICRNDGTEY
+1894 
-1906 PPFARSAVSLDDA
+1906 
-1919 AGRHGNGFLRPDRL
+1919 
-1933 HRSCHASRRA
+1933 
-1943 DALPRGRPPRA
+1943 
-1954 PAGNPSLGG
+1954 
-1963 GGIASLRYRFQ
+1963 
-1974 NVHFAR
+1974 
-1980 KCHYRTA
+1980 
-1987 GNPDSRM
+1987 
-1994 GGFTQ
+1994 

>member
-19 QAVESQAVE
+19 QTVESQAVE

-90 RLQQATGTRFEVE
+90 RLQQATRTRFEVE

-131 IIQEQEDKGS
+131 IIQEQNNKGS
-141 TSLSICWDLN
+141 TSLLFCWDIN
-151 KYYPQSDSGIVISP
+151 KYYPQSDNGIVISP

-171 SEVIRRIREEGIE
+171 SEVVRRIREEGIE

-193 NNPERDA
+193 NNSERDA
-200 RFHRGLALNAMWED
+200 RFHRGMALNAMWED

-238 TAASLDPSLPFPK
+238 TTASLDPSLPFPK

-257 CRLHGCTPVP
+257 CRLHGCVPVP
-267 TDGIPT
+267 TDGIPP

-284 GIINHKVGRIRFSLP
+284 GIVNHKVGKIRFSLP
-299 GSYLEDTDDG
+299 GSYLEDTDEG

-322 TVRCTGYSTNGE
+322 TVRCTGYSTDGE

-358 DMGIGQDSEDEEPYP
+358 DMGIDQDSEDEEPYP
-373 VYSCHALCSNQY
+373 VYSCHALCPNQY

-399 KLSGEFLPTL
+399 KLSSEFLPTL

-416 PENKQIIY
+416 PEKKQIIY

-434 KQIDEWHKAEKHQEI
+434 EQIDEWHKAEKHQEI

-458 AERDFETTSLLAR
+458 AERDFETTGFLAR

-508 FLNNYREALD
+508 FLCNYREALS

-526 NPEDE
+526 EPENGDA
-531 DTLSFIRQCNM
+531 LSFIRQCNM
-542 ALPLTRRVKEFWN
+542 AMPLTRRVKEFWN

-567 MNPKSMEEADAF
+567 MCPNSMEEADAF
-579 MEFISKGT
+579 IEFISKGT

-651 NTDVDMGKIMVKASY
+651 DTDVDMGKIMVKASY

-777 DSIVADYYHG
+777 SSIVADYYHG

-939 YDMVMLQVR
+939 YDMVMLLVR

-1130 EEQLERAEL
+1130 EDQLERAEL

-1200 SILINPPCGNVG
+1200 SILINPPCGNIG

-1219 DGEEVNFYQVIPL
+1219 DGEEVNFYQIIPL
-1232 YRDELEYKL
+1232 YGDELEFKL

-1318 IAVIAPRKEHNYYTL
+1318 IAVIVPRKEHNYYTL

-1404 MELGGENTFSEDT
+1404 MELGGDNTFSEGT

-1436 CKTQEAGSVEFYQV
+1436 CKTQGAGSVEFYQV

-1548 HGDLVDRVKVED
+1548 HGDLVDRVKAED

-1682 KAIECTVSSRVLVDG
+1682 KAIECTVSSRVLVVG
-1697 CDVGFG
+1697 CEIATCIRQKPFAED
-1703 CGRGSHSRRRRMGG
+1703 MGWDSG
-1717 PDGRRLPA
+1717 WLF
-1725 DYGENRTEHTAD
+1725 
-1737 KGGCGSAGRGG
+1737 
-1748 AIGQRLADADI
+1748 LADGDEDNDECRYEYCDLNTI
-1759 VPQSAGRPLRAG
+1759 CNYSPDVMQYLDFPYDT
-1771 HQLGCKPR
+1771 
-1779 RGARGAGRRRLVDRH
+1779 RLVR
-1794 RRSGL
+1794 
-1799 AGCGRRAARN
+1799 
-1809 RCRRTPHKG
+1809 K
-1818 HYGDI
+1818 
-1823 DFGYDVLVRRER
+1823 E
-1835 CRADIAISEQR
+1835 
-1846 GGVKGVRHLDD
+1846 D
-1857 GVARR
+1857 GKLYV
-1862 RDGAAARHPPSV
+1862 D
-1874 GHRRVAAGRMD
+1874 
-1885 DQTAQPPAL
+1885 
-1894 RRGICRNDGTEY
+1894 EE
-1906 PPFARSAVSLDDA
+1906 
-1919 AGRHGNGFLRPDRL
+1919 
-1933 HRSCHASRRA
+1933 
-1943 DALPRGRPPRA
+1943 
-1954 PAGNPSLGG
+1954 
-1963 GGIASLRYRFQ
+1963 
-1974 NVHFAR
+1974 
-1980 KCHYRTA
+1980 
-1987 GNPDSRM
+1987 
-1994 GGFTQ
+1994 

>member
-458 AERDFETTSLLAR
+458 AERDFETTGFLAR

-651 NTDVDMGKIMVKASY
+651 DTDVDMGKIMVKASY

-1697 CDVGFG
+1697 CEIATCIRQKPFAED
-1703 CGRGSHSRRRRMGG
+1703 MGWDSG
-1717 PDGRRLPA
+1717 WLF
-1725 DYGENRTEHTAD
+1725 
-1737 KGGCGSAGRGG
+1737 
-1748 AIGQRLADADI
+1748 LADGDEDNDECRYEYCDLNTI
-1759 VPQSAGRPLRAG
+1759 CNYSPDVMQYLDFPYDT
-1771 HQLGCKPR
+1771 
-1779 RGARGAGRRRLVDRH
+1779 RLVR
-1794 RRSGL
+1794 
-1799 AGCGRRAARN
+1799 
-1809 RCRRTPHKG
+1809 K
-1818 HYGDI
+1818 
-1823 DFGYDVLVRRER
+1823 E
-1835 CRADIAISEQR
+1835 
-1846 GGVKGVRHLDD
+1846 D
-1857 GVARR
+1857 GKLYV
-1862 RDGAAARHPPSV
+1862 DE
-1874 GHRRVAAGRMD
+1874 D
-1885 DQTAQPPAL
+1885 
-1894 RRGICRNDGTEY
+1894 
-1906 PPFARSAVSLDDA
+1906 
-1919 AGRHGNGFLRPDRL
+1919 
-1933 HRSCHASRRA
+1933 
-1943 DALPRGRPPRA
+1943 
-1954 PAGNPSLGG
+1954 
-1963 GGIASLRYRFQ
+1963 
-1974 NVHFAR
+1974 
-1980 KCHYRTA
+1980 
-1987 GNPDSRM
+1987 
-1994 GGFTQ
+1994 

>member
-19 QAVESQAVE
+19 QTVESQAVE

-90 RLQQATGTRFEVE
+90 RLQQATRTRFEVE

-131 IIQEQEDKGS
+131 IIQEQNNKGS
-141 TSLSICWDLN
+141 TSLLFCWDIN
-151 KYYPQSDSGIVISP
+151 KYYPQSDNGIVISP

-171 SEVIRRIREEGIE
+171 SEVVRRIREEGIE

-193 NNPERDA
+193 NNSERDA
-200 RFHRGLALNAMWED
+200 RFHRGMALNAMWED

-238 TAASLDPSLPFPK
+238 TTASLDPSLPFPK

-257 CRLHGCTPVP
+257 CRLHGCVPVP
-267 TDGIPT
+267 TDGIPP

-284 GIINHKVGRIRFSLP
+284 GIVNHKVGKIRFSLP
-299 GSYLEDTDDG
+299 GSYLEDTDEG

-322 TVRCTGYSTNGE
+322 TVRCTGYSTDGE

-358 DMGIGQDSEDEEPYP
+358 DMGIDQDSEDEEPYP
-373 VYSCHALCSNQY
+373 VYSCHALCPNQY

-399 KLSGEFLPTL
+399 KLSSEFLPTL

-416 PENKQIIY
+416 PEKKQIIY

-434 KQIDEWHKAEKHQEI
+434 EQIDEWHKAEKHQEI

-458 AERDFETTSLLAR
+458 AERDFETTGFLAR

-508 FLNNYREALD
+508 FLCNYREALS

-526 NPEDE
+526 EPENGDA
-531 DTLSFIRQCNM
+531 LSFIRQCNM
-542 ALPLTRRVKEFWN
+542 AMPLTRRVKEFWN

-567 MNPKSMEEADAF
+567 MCPNSMEEADAF
-579 MEFISKGT
+579 IEFISKGT

-651 NTDVDMGKIMVKASY
+651 DTDVDMGKIMVKASY

-777 DSIVADYYHG
+777 SSIVADYYHG

-939 YDMVMLQVR
+939 YDMVMLLVR

-1130 EEQLERAEL
+1130 EDQLERAEL

-1200 SILINPPCGNVG
+1200 SILINPPCGNIG

-1219 DGEEVNFYQVIPL
+1219 DGEEVNFYQIIPL
-1232 YRDELEYKL
+1232 YGDELEFKL

-1404 MELGGENTFSEDT
+1404 MELGGDNTFSEGT

-1436 CKTQEAGSVEFYQV
+1436 CKTQGAGSVEFYQV

-1548 HGDLVDRVKVED
+1548 HGDLVDRVKAKD

-1682 KAIECTVSSRVLVDG
+1682 KAIECTVSSRVLVVG
-1697 CDVGFG
+1697 CEIATCIRQKPFAED
-1703 CGRGSHSRRRRMGG
+1703 MGWDSG
-1717 PDGRRLPA
+1717 WLF
-1725 DYGENRTEHTAD
+1725 
-1737 KGGCGSAGRGG
+1737 
-1748 AIGQRLADADI
+1748 LADGDEDNDECRYEYCDLNTI
-1759 VPQSAGRPLRAG
+1759 CNYSPDVMQYLDFPYDT
-1771 HQLGCKPR
+1771 
-1779 RGARGAGRRRLVDRH
+1779 RLVR
-1794 RRSGL
+1794 
-1799 AGCGRRAARN
+1799 
-1809 RCRRTPHKG
+1809 K
-1818 HYGDI
+1818 
-1823 DFGYDVLVRRER
+1823 E
-1835 CRADIAISEQR
+1835 
-1846 GGVKGVRHLDD
+1846 D
-1857 GVARR
+1857 GKLYV
-1862 RDGAAARHPPSV
+1862 D
-1874 GHRRVAAGRMD
+1874 
-1885 DQTAQPPAL
+1885 
-1894 RRGICRNDGTEY
+1894 EE
-1906 PPFARSAVSLDDA
+1906 
-1919 AGRHGNGFLRPDRL
+1919 
-1933 HRSCHASRRA
+1933 
-1943 DALPRGRPPRA
+1943 
-1954 PAGNPSLGG
+1954 
-1963 GGIASLRYRFQ
+1963 
-1974 NVHFAR
+1974 
-1980 KCHYRTA
+1980 
-1987 GNPDSRM
+1987 
-1994 GGFTQ
+1994 

>member
-19 QAVESQAVE
+19 QTVESQAVE

-90 RLQQATGTRFEVE
+90 RLQQATRTRFEVE

-131 IIQEQEDKGS
+131 IIQEQKDKGS
-141 TSLSICWDLN
+141 TSLLFCWDVN
-151 KYYPQSDSGIVISP
+151 KYYPQSDNGIVISP

-171 SEVIRRIREEGIE
+171 SEVVRRIREEGIE

-193 NNPERDA
+193 NNSERDA
-200 RFHRGLALNAMWED
+200 RFHRGMALNAMWED

-238 TAASLDPSLPFPK
+238 TTASLDPSLPFPK

-257 CRLHGCTPVP
+257 CRLHGCVPVP
-267 TDGIPT
+267 TDGIPS

-284 GIINHKVGRIRFSLP
+284 GIVNHKVGKIRFSLP
-299 GSYLEDTDDG
+299 GSYLEDTDEG

-322 TVRCTGYSTNGE
+322 TVRCTGYSTDGE

-358 DMGIGQDSEDEEPYP
+358 DMGIDQDSEDEEPYP
-373 VYSCHALCSNQY
+373 VYSCHALCPNQY

-399 KLSGEFLPTL
+399 KLSSEFLPTL

-416 PENKQIIY
+416 PEKKQIIY

-434 KQIDEWHKAEKHQEI
+434 EQIDEWHKAEKHQEI

-458 AERDFETTSLLAR
+458 AERDFETTGFLAR

-485 LESVREEGAE
+485 LESVREEGTE

-508 FLNNYREALD
+508 FLCNYREALS

-526 NPEDE
+526 EPENGDA
-531 DTLSFIRQCNM
+531 LSFIRQCNM
-542 ALPLTRRVKEFWN
+542 AMPLTRRVKEFWN

-567 MNPKSMEEADAF
+567 MCPNSMEEADAF

-651 NTDVDMGKIMVKASY
+651 DTDVDMGKIMVKASY

-777 DSIVADYYHG
+777 SSIVADYYHG

-939 YDMVMLQVR
+939 YDMVMLLVR

-1130 EEQLERAEL
+1130 EDQLERAEL

-1200 SILINPPCGNVG
+1200 SILINPPCGNIG

-1219 DGEEVNFYQVIPL
+1219 DGEEVNFYQIIPL
-1232 YRDELEYKL
+1232 YGDELEFKL

-1404 MELGGENTFSEDT
+1404 MELGGDNTFSEGT

-1436 CKTQEAGSVEFYQV
+1436 CKTQGAGSVEFYQV

-1548 HGDLVDRVKVED
+1548 HGDLVDRVKAED

-1682 KAIECTVSSRVLVDG
+1682 KAIECTVSSRVLVVG
-1697 CDVGFG
+1697 CEIATCIRQKPFAED
-1703 CGRGSHSRRRRMGG
+1703 MGWDSG
-1717 PDGRRLPA
+1717 WLF
-1725 DYGENRTEHTAD
+1725 
-1737 KGGCGSAGRGG
+1737 
-1748 AIGQRLADADI
+1748 LADGDEDNDECRYEYCDLNTI
-1759 VPQSAGRPLRAG
+1759 CNYSPDVMQYLDFPYDT
-1771 HQLGCKPR
+1771 
-1779 RGARGAGRRRLVDRH
+1779 RLVR
-1794 RRSGL
+1794 
-1799 AGCGRRAARN
+1799 
-1809 RCRRTPHKG
+1809 K
-1818 HYGDI
+1818 
-1823 DFGYDVLVRRER
+1823 E
-1835 CRADIAISEQR
+1835 
-1846 GGVKGVRHLDD
+1846 D
-1857 GVARR
+1857 GKLYV
-1862 RDGAAARHPPSV
+1862 D
-1874 GHRRVAAGRMD
+1874 
-1885 DQTAQPPAL
+1885 
-1894 RRGICRNDGTEY
+1894 EE
-1906 PPFARSAVSLDDA
+1906 
-1919 AGRHGNGFLRPDRL
+1919 
-1933 HRSCHASRRA
+1933 
-1943 DALPRGRPPRA
+1943 
-1954 PAGNPSLGG
+1954 
-1963 GGIASLRYRFQ
+1963 
-1974 NVHFAR
+1974 
-1980 KCHYRTA
+1980 
-1987 GNPDSRM
+1987 
-1994 GGFTQ
+1994 

>member
-19 QAVESQAVE
+19 QTVESQAVE

-90 RLQQATGTRFEVE
+90 RLQQATRTRFEVE

-131 IIQEQEDKGS
+131 IIQEQNNKGS
-141 TSLSICWDLN
+141 TSLLFCWDIN
-151 KYYPQSDSGIVISP
+151 KYYPQSDNGIVISP

-171 SEVIRRIREEGIE
+171 SEVVRRIREEGIE

-193 NNPERDA
+193 NNSERDA
-200 RFHRGLALNAMWED
+200 RFHRGMALNAMWED

-238 TAASLDPSLPFPK
+238 TTASLDPSLPFPK

-257 CRLHGCTPVP
+257 CRLHGCVPVP
-267 TDGIPT
+267 TDGIPP

-284 GIINHKVGRIRFSLP
+284 GIVNHKVGKIRFSLP
-299 GSYLEDTDDG
+299 GSYLEDTDEG

-322 TVRCTGYSTNGE
+322 TVRCTGYSTDGE

-358 DMGIGQDSEDEEPYP
+358 DMGIDQDSEDEEPYP
-373 VYSCHALCSNQY
+373 VYSCHALCPNQY

-399 KLSGEFLPTL
+399 KLSSEFLPTL

-416 PENKQIIY
+416 PEKKQIIY

-434 KQIDEWHKAEKHQEI
+434 EQIDEWHKAEKHQEI

-458 AERDFETTSLLAR
+458 AERDFETTGFLAR

-508 FLNNYREALD
+508 FLCNYREALS

-526 NPEDE
+526 EPENGDA
-531 DTLSFIRQCNM
+531 LSFIRQCNM
-542 ALPLTRRVKEFWN
+542 AMPLTRRVKEFWN

-567 MNPKSMEEADAF
+567 MCPNSMEEADAF
-579 MEFISKGT
+579 IEFISKGT

-651 NTDVDMGKIMVKASY
+651 DTDVDMGKIMVKASY

-777 DSIVADYYHG
+777 SSIVADYYHG

-939 YDMVMLQVR
+939 YDMVMLLVR

-1130 EEQLERAEL
+1130 EDQLERAEL

-1200 SILINPPCGNVG
+1200 SILINPPCGNIG

-1219 DGEEVNFYQVIPL
+1219 DGEEVNFYQIIPL
-1232 YRDELEYKL
+1232 YGDELEFKL

-1404 MELGGENTFSEDT
+1404 MELGGDNTFSEGT

-1436 CKTQEAGSVEFYQV
+1436 CKTQGAGSVEFYQV

-1548 HGDLVDRVKVED
+1548 HGDLVDRVKAED

-1697 CDVGFG
+1697 CEIATCIRQKPFAED
-1703 CGRGSHSRRRRMGG
+1703 MGWDSG
-1717 PDGRRLPA
+1717 WLF
-1725 DYGENRTEHTAD
+1725 
-1737 KGGCGSAGRGG
+1737 
-1748 AIGQRLADADI
+1748 LADGDEDNDECRYEYCDLNTI
-1759 VPQSAGRPLRAG
+1759 CNYSPDVMQYLDFPYDT
-1771 HQLGCKPR
+1771 
-1779 RGARGAGRRRLVDRH
+1779 RLVR
-1794 RRSGL
+1794 
-1799 AGCGRRAARN
+1799 
-1809 RCRRTPHKG
+1809 K
-1818 HYGDI
+1818 
-1823 DFGYDVLVRRER
+1823 E
-1835 CRADIAISEQR
+1835 
-1846 GGVKGVRHLDD
+1846 D
-1857 GVARR
+1857 GKLYV
-1862 RDGAAARHPPSV
+1862 D
-1874 GHRRVAAGRMD
+1874 
-1885 DQTAQPPAL
+1885 
-1894 RRGICRNDGTEY
+1894 EE
-1906 PPFARSAVSLDDA
+1906 
-1919 AGRHGNGFLRPDRL
+1919 
-1933 HRSCHASRRA
+1933 
-1943 DALPRGRPPRA
+1943 
-1954 PAGNPSLGG
+1954 
-1963 GGIASLRYRFQ
+1963 
-1974 NVHFAR
+1974 
-1980 KCHYRTA
+1980 
-1987 GNPDSRM
+1987 
-1994 GGFTQ
+1994 

>member
-1697 CDVGFG
+1697 CEIATCIRQKPFAED
-1703 CGRGSHSRRRRMGG
+1703 MGWDSG
-1717 PDGRRLPA
+1717 WLF
-1725 DYGENRTEHTAD
+1725 
-1737 KGGCGSAGRGG
+1737 
-1748 AIGQRLADADI
+1748 LADGDEDNDECRYEYCDLNTI
-1759 VPQSAGRPLRAG
+1759 CNYSPDVMQYLDSPYDT
-1771 HQLGCKPR
+1771 
-1779 RGARGAGRRRLVDRH
+1779 RLVR
-1794 RRSGL
+1794 
-1799 AGCGRRAARN
+1799 
-1809 RCRRTPHKG
+1809 K
-1818 HYGDI
+1818 
-1823 DFGYDVLVRRER
+1823 E
-1835 CRADIAISEQR
+1835 
-1846 GGVKGVRHLDD
+1846 D
-1857 GVARR
+1857 GKLYV
-1862 RDGAAARHPPSV
+1862 DE
-1874 GHRRVAAGRMD
+1874 D
-1885 DQTAQPPAL
+1885 
-1894 RRGICRNDGTEY
+1894 
-1906 PPFARSAVSLDDA
+1906 
-1919 AGRHGNGFLRPDRL
+1919 
-1933 HRSCHASRRA
+1933 
-1943 DALPRGRPPRA
+1943 
-1954 PAGNPSLGG
+1954 
-1963 GGIASLRYRFQ
+1963 
-1974 NVHFAR
+1974 
-1980 KCHYRTA
+1980 
-1987 GNPDSRM
+1987 
-1994 GGFTQ
+1994 

>member
-90 RLQQATGTRFEVE
+90 RLQQATRTRFEVE

-131 IIQEQEDKGS
+131 IIQEQKDKGS
-141 TSLSICWDLN
+141 TSLLFCWDVN
-151 KYYPQSDSGIVISP
+151 KYYPQSDNGIVISP

-171 SEVIRRIREEGIE
+171 SEVVRRIREEGIE

-193 NNPERDA
+193 NNSERDA
-200 RFHRGLALNAMWED
+200 RFHRGMALNAMWED

-238 TAASLDPSLPFPK
+238 TTASLDPSLPFPK

-257 CRLHGCTPVP
+257 CRLHGCVPVP
-267 TDGIPT
+267 TDGIPS

-284 GIINHKVGRIRFSLP
+284 GIVNHKVGKIRFSLP
-299 GSYLEDTDDG
+299 GSYLEDTDEG

-322 TVRCTGYSTNGE
+322 TVRCTGYSTDGE

-358 DMGIGQDSEDEEPYP
+358 DMGIDQDSEDEEPYP
-373 VYSCHALCSNQY
+373 VYSCHALCPNQY

-399 KLSGEFLPTL
+399 KLSSEFLPTL

-416 PENKQIIY
+416 PEKKQIIY

-434 KQIDEWHKAEKHQEI
+434 EQIDEWHKAEKHQEI

-458 AERDFETTSLLAR
+458 AERDFETTGFLAR

-636 PFNPGKVGSFAYRVH
+636 PFNPGKVGAFAYRVH
-651 NTDVDMGKIMVKASY
+651 DTDVDMGKIMVKASY

-873 PEYSFYISDFIR
+873 PEFSFYISDFIR

-1059 APEMYSEDEIDI
+1059 APEMYSEDKIDI

-1430 GDKSST
+1430 GDKSSR

-1533 WCIEHNLMSQPFLFR
+1533 WCIKHNLMSQPFLFR
-1548 HGDLVDRVKVED
+1548 HGDLVDRIKAED

-1591 KWYNWEN
+1591 KWYNWES

-1697 CDVGFG
+1697 CEIATCIRQKPFAEDMSWDSGWLF
-1703 CGRGSHSRRRRMGG
+1703 
-1717 PDGRRLPA
+1717 
-1725 DYGENRTEHTAD
+1725 
-1737 KGGCGSAGRGG
+1737 
-1748 AIGQRLADADI
+1748 LADGDEDNDECRYEYCDLNTI
-1759 VPQSAGRPLRAG
+1759 CNYSPDVMQYLDFPYDT
-1771 HQLGCKPR
+1771 
-1779 RGARGAGRRRLVDRH
+1779 RLVR
-1794 RRSGL
+1794 
-1799 AGCGRRAARN
+1799 
-1809 RCRRTPHKG
+1809 K
-1818 HYGDI
+1818 
-1823 DFGYDVLVRRER
+1823 E
-1835 CRADIAISEQR
+1835 
-1846 GGVKGVRHLDD
+1846 D
-1857 GVARR
+1857 GKLYV
-1862 RDGAAARHPPSV
+1862 DE
-1874 GHRRVAAGRMD
+1874 D
-1885 DQTAQPPAL
+1885 
-1894 RRGICRNDGTEY
+1894 
-1906 PPFARSAVSLDDA
+1906 
-1919 AGRHGNGFLRPDRL
+1919 
-1933 HRSCHASRRA
+1933 
-1943 DALPRGRPPRA
+1943 
-1954 PAGNPSLGG
+1954 
-1963 GGIASLRYRFQ
+1963 
-1974 NVHFAR
+1974 
-1980 KCHYRTA
+1980 
-1987 GNPDSRM
+1987 
-1994 GGFTQ
+1994 

>member
-19 QAVESQAVE
+19 QTVESQAVE

-90 RLQQATGTRFEVE
+90 RLQQATRTRFEVE

-131 IIQEQEDKGS
+131 IIQEQNNKGS
-141 TSLSICWDLN
+141 TSLLFCWDIN
-151 KYYPQSDSGIVISP
+151 KYYPQSDNGIVISP

-171 SEVIRRIREEGIE
+171 SEVVRRIREEGIE

-193 NNPERDA
+193 NNSERDA
-200 RFHRGLALNAMWED
+200 RFHRGMALNAMWED

-238 TAASLDPSLPFPK
+238 TTASLDPSLPFPK

-257 CRLHGCTPVP
+257 CRLHGCVPVP
-267 TDGIPT
+267 TDGIPP

-284 GIINHKVGRIRFSLP
+284 GIVNHKVGKIRFSLP
-299 GSYLEDTDDG
+299 GSYLEDTDEG

-322 TVRCTGYSTNGE
+322 TVRCTGYSTDGE

-358 DMGIGQDSEDEEPYP
+358 DMGIDQDSEDEEPYP
-373 VYSCHALCSNQY
+373 VYSCHALCPNQY

-399 KLSGEFLPTL
+399 KLSSEFLPTL

-416 PENKQIIY
+416 PEKKQIIY

-434 KQIDEWHKAEKHQEI
+434 EQIDEWHKAEKHQEI

-458 AERDFETTSLLAR
+458 AERDFETTGFLAR

-508 FLNNYREALD
+508 FLCNYREALS

-526 NPEDE
+526 EPENGDA
-531 DTLSFIRQCNM
+531 LSFIRQCNM
-542 ALPLTRRVKEFWN
+542 AMPLTRRVKEFWN

-567 MNPKSMEEADAF
+567 MCPNSMEEADAF
-579 MEFISKGT
+579 IEFISKGT

-651 NTDVDMGKIMVKASY
+651 DTDVDMGKIMVKASY

-777 DSIVADYYHG
+777 SSIVADYYHG

-939 YDMVMLQVR
+939 YDMVMLLVR

-1130 EEQLERAEL
+1130 EDQLERAEL

-1200 SILINPPCGNVG
+1200 SILINPPCGNIG

-1219 DGEEVNFYQVIPL
+1219 DGEEVNFYQIIPL
-1232 YRDELEYKL
+1232 YGDELEFKL
-1241 KNGTQKLLDKMND
+1241 KNGTQKLLDKMNN

-1404 MELGGENTFSEDT
+1404 MELGGDNTFSEGT

-1436 CKTQEAGSVEFYQV
+1436 CKTQGAGSVEFYQV

-1548 HGDLVDRVKVED
+1548 HGDLVDRVKAED

-1682 KAIECTVSSRVLVDG
+1682 KAIECTVSSRVLVVG
-1697 CDVGFG
+1697 CEIATCIRQKPFAED
-1703 CGRGSHSRRRRMGG
+1703 MGWDSG
-1717 PDGRRLPA
+1717 WLF
-1725 DYGENRTEHTAD
+1725 
-1737 KGGCGSAGRGG
+1737 
-1748 AIGQRLADADI
+1748 LADGDEDNDECRYEYCDLNTI
-1759 VPQSAGRPLRAG
+1759 CNYSPDVMQYLDFPYDT
-1771 HQLGCKPR
+1771 
-1779 RGARGAGRRRLVDRH
+1779 RLVR
-1794 RRSGL
+1794 
-1799 AGCGRRAARN
+1799 
-1809 RCRRTPHKG
+1809 K
-1818 HYGDI
+1818 
-1823 DFGYDVLVRRER
+1823 E
-1835 CRADIAISEQR
+1835 
-1846 GGVKGVRHLDD
+1846 D
-1857 GVARR
+1857 GKLYV
-1862 RDGAAARHPPSV
+1862 D
-1874 GHRRVAAGRMD
+1874 
-1885 DQTAQPPAL
+1885 
-1894 RRGICRNDGTEY
+1894 EE
-1906 PPFARSAVSLDDA
+1906 
-1919 AGRHGNGFLRPDRL
+1919 
-1933 HRSCHASRRA
+1933 
-1943 DALPRGRPPRA
+1943 
-1954 PAGNPSLGG
+1954 
-1963 GGIASLRYRFQ
+1963 
-1974 NVHFAR
+1974 
-1980 KCHYRTA
+1980 
-1987 GNPDSRM
+1987 
-1994 GGFTQ
+1994 

>member
-434 KQIDEWHKAEKHQEI
+434 EQIDEWHKAEKHQEI

-1697 CDVGFG
+1697 CEIATCIRQKPFAED
-1703 CGRGSHSRRRRMGG
+1703 MGWDSG
-1717 PDGRRLPA
+1717 WLF
-1725 DYGENRTEHTAD
+1725 
-1737 KGGCGSAGRGG
+1737 
-1748 AIGQRLADADI
+1748 LADGDEDNDECRYEYCDLNTI
-1759 VPQSAGRPLRAG
+1759 CNYSPDVMQYLDFPYDT
-1771 HQLGCKPR
+1771 
-1779 RGARGAGRRRLVDRH
+1779 RLVR
-1794 RRSGL
+1794 
-1799 AGCGRRAARN
+1799 
-1809 RCRRTPHKG
+1809 K
-1818 HYGDI
+1818 
-1823 DFGYDVLVRRER
+1823 E
-1835 CRADIAISEQR
+1835 
-1846 GGVKGVRHLDD
+1846 D
-1857 GVARR
+1857 GKLYV
-1862 RDGAAARHPPSV
+1862 DE
-1874 GHRRVAAGRMD
+1874 D
-1885 DQTAQPPAL
+1885 
-1894 RRGICRNDGTEY
+1894 
-1906 PPFARSAVSLDDA
+1906 
-1919 AGRHGNGFLRPDRL
+1919 
-1933 HRSCHASRRA
+1933 
-1943 DALPRGRPPRA
+1943 
-1954 PAGNPSLGG
+1954 
-1963 GGIASLRYRFQ
+1963 
-1974 NVHFAR
+1974 
-1980 KCHYRTA
+1980 
-1987 GNPDSRM
+1987 
-1994 GGFTQ
+1994 

>member
-19 QAVESQAVE
+19 QTVESQAVE

-90 RLQQATGTRFEVE
+90 RLQQATRTRFEVE

-131 IIQEQEDKGS
+131 IIQEQNNKGS
-141 TSLSICWDLN
+141 TSLLFCWDIN
-151 KYYPQSDSGIVISP
+151 KYYPQSDNGIVISP

-171 SEVIRRIREEGIE
+171 SEVVRRIREEGIE

-193 NNPERDA
+193 NNSERDA
-200 RFHRGLALNAMWED
+200 RFHRGMALNAMWED

-238 TAASLDPSLPFPK
+238 TTASLDPSLPFPK

-257 CRLHGCTPVP
+257 CRLHGCVPVP
-267 TDGIPT
+267 TDGIPP

-284 GIINHKVGRIRFSLP
+284 GIVNHKVGKIRFSLP
-299 GSYLEDTDDG
+299 GSYLEDTDEG

-322 TVRCTGYSTNGE
+322 TVRCTGYSTDGE

-358 DMGIGQDSEDEEPYP
+358 DMGIDQDSEDEEPYP
-373 VYSCHALCSNQY
+373 VYSCHALCPNQY

-399 KLSGEFLPTL
+399 KLSSEFLPTL

-416 PENKQIIY
+416 PEKKQIIY

-434 KQIDEWHKAEKHQEI
+434 EQIDEWHKAEKHQEI

-458 AERDFETTSLLAR
+458 AERDFETTGFLAR

-485 LESVREEGAE
+485 LESVREEGTE

-508 FLNNYREALD
+508 FLCNYREALS

-526 NPEDE
+526 EPENGDA
-531 DTLSFIRQCNM
+531 LSFIRQCNM
-542 ALPLTRRVKEFWN
+542 AMPLTRRVKEFWN

-567 MNPKSMEEADAF
+567 MCPNSMEEADAF

-651 NTDVDMGKIMVKASY
+651 DTDVDMGKIMVKASY

-777 DSIVADYYHG
+777 SSIVADYYHG

-939 YDMVMLQVR
+939 YDMVMLLVR

-986 ESQAGWNKRMAYAY
+986 ESKAGWNKRMAYAY

-1130 EEQLERAEL
+1130 EDQLERAEL

-1200 SILINPPCGNVG
+1200 SILINPPCGNIG

-1219 DGEEVNFYQVIPL
+1219 DGEEVNFYQIIPL
-1232 YRDELEYKL
+1232 YGDELEFKL

-1404 MELGGENTFSEDT
+1404 MELGGDNTFSEGT

-1436 CKTQEAGSVEFYQV
+1436 CKTQGAGSVEFYQV

-1548 HGDLVDRVKVED
+1548 HGDLVDRVKAED

-1682 KAIECTVSSRVLVDG
+1682 KAIECTVSSRVLVVG
-1697 CDVGFG
+1697 CEIATCIRQKPFAED
-1703 CGRGSHSRRRRMGG
+1703 MGWDSG
-1717 PDGRRLPA
+1717 WLF
-1725 DYGENRTEHTAD
+1725 
-1737 KGGCGSAGRGG
+1737 
-1748 AIGQRLADADI
+1748 LADGDEDNDECRYEYCDLNTI
-1759 VPQSAGRPLRAG
+1759 CNYSPDVMQYLDFPYDT
-1771 HQLGCKPR
+1771 
-1779 RGARGAGRRRLVDRH
+1779 RLVR
-1794 RRSGL
+1794 
-1799 AGCGRRAARN
+1799 
-1809 RCRRTPHKG
+1809 K
-1818 HYGDI
+1818 
-1823 DFGYDVLVRRER
+1823 E
-1835 CRADIAISEQR
+1835 
-1846 GGVKGVRHLDD
+1846 D
-1857 GVARR
+1857 GKLYV
-1862 RDGAAARHPPSV
+1862 D
-1874 GHRRVAAGRMD
+1874 
-1885 DQTAQPPAL
+1885 
-1894 RRGICRNDGTEY
+1894 EE
-1906 PPFARSAVSLDDA
+1906 
-1919 AGRHGNGFLRPDRL
+1919 
-1933 HRSCHASRRA
+1933 
-1943 DALPRGRPPRA
+1943 
-1954 PAGNPSLGG
+1954 
-1963 GGIASLRYRFQ
+1963 
-1974 NVHFAR
+1974 
-1980 KCHYRTA
+1980 
-1987 GNPDSRM
+1987 
-1994 GGFTQ
+1994 

>member
-334 PDFLD
+334 LDFLD

-1697 CDVGFG
+1697 CEIATCIRQKPFAED
-1703 CGRGSHSRRRRMGG
+1703 MGWDSG
-1717 PDGRRLPA
+1717 WLF
-1725 DYGENRTEHTAD
+1725 
-1737 KGGCGSAGRGG
+1737 
-1748 AIGQRLADADI
+1748 LADGDEDNDECRYEYCDLNTI
-1759 VPQSAGRPLRAG
+1759 CNYSPDVMQYLDFPYDT
-1771 HQLGCKPR
+1771 
-1779 RGARGAGRRRLVDRH
+1779 RLVR
-1794 RRSGL
+1794 
-1799 AGCGRRAARN
+1799 
-1809 RCRRTPHKG
+1809 K
-1818 HYGDI
+1818 
-1823 DFGYDVLVRRER
+1823 E
-1835 CRADIAISEQR
+1835 
-1846 GGVKGVRHLDD
+1846 D
-1857 GVARR
+1857 GKLYV
-1862 RDGAAARHPPSV
+1862 DE
-1874 GHRRVAAGRMD
+1874 D
-1885 DQTAQPPAL
+1885 
-1894 RRGICRNDGTEY
+1894 
-1906 PPFARSAVSLDDA
+1906 
-1919 AGRHGNGFLRPDRL
+1919 
-1933 HRSCHASRRA
+1933 
-1943 DALPRGRPPRA
+1943 
-1954 PAGNPSLGG
+1954 
-1963 GGIASLRYRFQ
+1963 
-1974 NVHFAR
+1974 
-1980 KCHYRTA
+1980 
-1987 GNPDSRM
+1987 
-1994 GGFTQ
+1994 

>member
-19 QAVESQAVE
+19 QTVESQAVE

-90 RLQQATGTRFEVE
+90 RLQQATRTRFEVE

-115 AMKKK
+115 AM
-120 HFHKWLAKLFE
+120 
-131 IIQEQEDKGS
+131 QNNKGS
-141 TSLSICWDLN
+141 TSLLFCWDIN
-151 KYYPQSDSGIVISP
+151 KYYPQSDNGIVISP

-171 SEVIRRIREEGIE
+171 SEVVRRIREEGIE

-193 NNPERDA
+193 NNSERDA
-200 RFHRGLALNAMWED
+200 RFHRGMALNAMWED

-238 TAASLDPSLPFPK
+238 TTASLDPSLPFPK

-257 CRLHGCTPVP
+257 CRLHGCVPVP
-267 TDGIPT
+267 TDGIPP

-284 GIINHKVGRIRFSLP
+284 GIVNHKVGKIRFSLP
-299 GSYLEDTDDG
+299 GSYLEDTDEG

-322 TVRCTGYSTNGE
+322 TVRCTGYSTDGE

-358 DMGIGQDSEDEEPYP
+358 DMGIDQDSEDEEPYP
-373 VYSCHALCSNQY
+373 VYSCHALCPNQY

-399 KLSGEFLPTL
+399 KLSSEFLPTL

-416 PENKQIIY
+416 PEKKQIIY

-434 KQIDEWHKAEKHQEI
+434 EQIDEWHKAEKHQEI

-458 AERDFETTSLLAR
+458 AERDFETTGFLAR

-508 FLNNYREALD
+508 FLCNYREALS

-526 NPEDE
+526 EPENGDA
-531 DTLSFIRQCNM
+531 LSFIRQCNM
-542 ALPLTRRVKEFWN
+542 AMPLTRRVKEFWN

-567 MNPKSMEEADAF
+567 MCPNSMEEADAF
-579 MEFISKGT
+579 IEFISKGT

-651 NTDVDMGKIMVKASY
+651 DTDVDMGKIMVKASY

-777 DSIVADYYHG
+777 SSIVADYYHG

-939 YDMVMLQVR
+939 YDMVMLLVR

-1130 EEQLERAEL
+1130 EDQLERAEL

-1200 SILINPPCGNVG
+1200 SILINPPCGNIG

-1219 DGEEVNFYQVIPL
+1219 DGEEVNFYQIIPL
-1232 YRDELEYKL
+1232 YGDELEFKL

-1404 MELGGENTFSEDT
+1404 MELGGDNTFSEGT

-1436 CKTQEAGSVEFYQV
+1436 CKTQGAGSVEFYQV

-1548 HGDLVDRVKVED
+1548 HGDLVDRVKAED

-1682 KAIECTVSSRVLVDG
+1682 KAIECTVSSRVLVVG
-1697 CDVGFG
+1697 CEIATCIRQKPFAED
-1703 CGRGSHSRRRRMGG
+1703 MGWDSG
-1717 PDGRRLPA
+1717 WLF
-1725 DYGENRTEHTAD
+1725 
-1737 KGGCGSAGRGG
+1737 
-1748 AIGQRLADADI
+1748 LADGDEDNDECRYEYCDLNTI
-1759 VPQSAGRPLRAG
+1759 CNYSPDVMQYLDFPYDT
-1771 HQLGCKPR
+1771 
-1779 RGARGAGRRRLVDRH
+1779 RLVR
-1794 RRSGL
+1794 
-1799 AGCGRRAARN
+1799 
-1809 RCRRTPHKG
+1809 K
-1818 HYGDI
+1818 
-1823 DFGYDVLVRRER
+1823 E
-1835 CRADIAISEQR
+1835 
-1846 GGVKGVRHLDD
+1846 D
-1857 GVARR
+1857 GKLYV
-1862 RDGAAARHPPSV
+1862 D
-1874 GHRRVAAGRMD
+1874 
-1885 DQTAQPPAL
+1885 
-1894 RRGICRNDGTEY
+1894 EE
-1906 PPFARSAVSLDDA
+1906 
-1919 AGRHGNGFLRPDRL
+1919 
-1933 HRSCHASRRA
+1933 
-1943 DALPRGRPPRA
+1943 
-1954 PAGNPSLGG
+1954 
-1963 GGIASLRYRFQ
+1963 
-1974 NVHFAR
+1974 
-1980 KCHYRTA
+1980 
-1987 GNPDSRM
+1987 
-1994 GGFTQ
+1994 

>member
-1404 MELGGENTFSEDT
+1404 MELGGDNTFSEGT

-1436 CKTQEAGSVEFYQV
+1436 CKTQGAGSVEFYQV

-1682 KAIECTVSSRVLVDG
+1682 KAIECTVSSRVLVVG
-1697 CDVGFG
+1697 CEIATCIRQKPFAED
-1703 CGRGSHSRRRRMGG
+1703 MGWDSG
-1717 PDGRRLPA
+1717 WLF
-1725 DYGENRTEHTAD
+1725 
-1737 KGGCGSAGRGG
+1737 
-1748 AIGQRLADADI
+1748 LADGDEDNDECRYEYCDLNTI
-1759 VPQSAGRPLRAG
+1759 CNYSPDVMQYLDFPYDT
-1771 HQLGCKPR
+1771 
-1779 RGARGAGRRRLVDRH
+1779 RLVR
-1794 RRSGL
+1794 
-1799 AGCGRRAARN
+1799 
-1809 RCRRTPHKG
+1809 K
-1818 HYGDI
+1818 
-1823 DFGYDVLVRRER
+1823 E
-1835 CRADIAISEQR
+1835 
-1846 GGVKGVRHLDD
+1846 D
-1857 GVARR
+1857 GKLYV
-1862 RDGAAARHPPSV
+1862 D
-1874 GHRRVAAGRMD
+1874 
-1885 DQTAQPPAL
+1885 
-1894 RRGICRNDGTEY
+1894 EE
-1906 PPFARSAVSLDDA
+1906 
-1919 AGRHGNGFLRPDRL
+1919 
-1933 HRSCHASRRA
+1933 
-1943 DALPRGRPPRA
+1943 
-1954 PAGNPSLGG
+1954 
-1963 GGIASLRYRFQ
+1963 
-1974 NVHFAR
+1974 
-1980 KCHYRTA
+1980 
-1987 GNPDSRM
+1987 
-1994 GGFTQ
+1994 